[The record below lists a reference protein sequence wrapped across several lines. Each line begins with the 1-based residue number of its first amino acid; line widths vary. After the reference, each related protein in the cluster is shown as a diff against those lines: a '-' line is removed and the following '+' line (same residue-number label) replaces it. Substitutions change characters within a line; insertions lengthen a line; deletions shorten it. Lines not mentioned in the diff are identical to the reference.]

1 MCFPLGAATAILHE
15 GGISVQASG
24 RLWAITVI
32 FPEKEWLFQQ
42 KVSMRKLT
50 SVILTNNVQWSTF
63 RLPIWFRS
71 VNFAILMMLHDTCRA
86 MMKRL
91 TLQYI
96 IYMKRKTNL
105 LIAACMALSPALMG
119 TEAAAQTFE
128 KLFEWA
134 PDYYADIND
143 DGKQEYFLYGKW
155 RTLAGE
161 ELCSLPDGMGVNAMV
176 CSMFYITANPV
187 PGFASAA
194 NNYYKTGGDV
204 FYMKDG
210 KYVITKAYEGDDAL
224 MGATW
229 ADINLDGRMDVL
241 YWKNEA
247 INQGYVYVP
256 YVKMLCADGTFV
268 DQPLEVVT
276 DMDELQ
282 GAMDATGGNGTFSV
296 SNNSS
301 FSGFCSGKGVSFP
314 VGPMNVV
321 DLNQDGYPDFIDEKG
336 FSYLSLGDG
345 RYYLASIAA
354 RKVRAGDV
362 NGDGLTDL
370 LVYDGNELKL
380 KLNTGQGFKDVSLL
394 SNNNLRDVYML
405 DCDGDGHLDI
415 LAAVTAEDASFLAFF
430 RNQGN
435 GTFKRTV
442 RSFEELVNWEAPY
455 FINNNG
461 LPSMVS
467 YADGDL
473 MCWNWDASFN
483 VEKVALTSG
492 VRSFNKFF
500 LLDVDGDGKIDMPG
514 QADSKEFGIFHCK
527 VEKANTPPARMQAP
541 KLLLDKSTGLLRA
554 EWEHG
559 TDAEN
564 SAGDLS
570 YEFEITSPSGE
581 YLFRTFTKS
590 LFTLASAG
598 SWGTS
603 SVQARVRAID
613 GSGMKGK
620 WSDVAKQD
628 GILAVPSVALIC
640 PYNASTGDTVF
651 VHELSG
657 MKCEMK
663 GLPDGRLVTDKDGR
677 KGFVFA
683 SHGTKK
689 IELAAQNGMT
699 ISRRIELQPVR
710 VESTYLNYSA
720 KRFGLPSD
728 LGFCFDF
735 AQLGALQAMA
745 GSGYYKWNGHKY
757 EKQPVFDF
765 SDGAPAQFVFD
776 ANMDG
781 LPDPAE
787 DNLYLGQYSLKVAV
801 NQGDGD
807 FLKSTVSGEFSG
819 SGNIYSY
826 MDINNDGLMER
837 FYRGYDG
844 NHYFYRTDMN
854 EGLVKTDYMDLG
866 DQSKN
871 IDFCLDV
878 CADFDRDG
886 RLDILGNTKGE
897 DGYPYWA
904 ILFNEGNGRWTVKHI
919 LQTNEPLAD
928 IVVYDVD
935 GDGYVDIVR
944 NYWTRKAVSRNRGNR
959 EFADWEELDG
969 YLLKMDI
976 DQDGLAD
983 LQLSDDGRSVIV
995 SNHGSPVQVP
1005 MNFDLFRSD
1014 FADINNDGVPDYIDI
1029 GGSVIMRIANNNT
1042 APTAP
1047 TTLIATQT
1055 ADEVIISW
1063 DGATDKESTTSQL
1076 RYNISIKEKGATGD
1090 DAYIWSPLNAT
1101 SNQARMSLVP
1111 GIPTYYRQA
1120 TKLPM
1125 PISRFQAGKTYEICV
1140 QAIDPWYASSPFS
1153 KVIEFTPQAECH
1165 ITLPAKAGVDEY
1177 VAYRTVSNVQ
1187 GALSIRQAEGMDL
1200 SKAGYIKW
1208 NTPGVKTV
1216 VTTNTNSMIK
1226 STTQILIVDKPNLDV
1241 QIPARALAG
1250 QTLVVDMPECM
1261 RNVGAKVSVTS
1272 DEAKVAYDANS
1283 NKAVVTLPEQDGD
1296 CQLTIT
1302 YADDVWQK
1310 AITRNYNIN
1319 VVGQNWTP
1327 QIAQVKVADG
1337 HSVIQW
1343 DEQNLPAPE
1352 LFTGMV
1358 NIYRESDIADS
1369 YDLIAQVPMSQGKYV
1384 DEQSHSEVCSYRYQ
1398 MTLSTIYGVET
1409 LSSTVHATMHVLA
1422 NRGLGNDINIRWTPY
1437 EGTTVAQYVV
1447 YAGTSPDNMQ
1457 LVDRLSGYARSYV
1470 HHRNSDATTY
1480 YAVGFVAKSELS
1492 GKAKAKT
1499 IANDEIVSNIIS
1511 SADAYSVN
1519 AVQSIEIATREEE
1532 ATFTQERLTLHLLA
1546 YVTPS
1551 QASIGKVEWSLL
1563 AGESLV
1569 NLSDDG
1575 VMQLIP
1581 GTKGGEVVVQAK
1593 AIDGSGITAT
1603 RTFAVPQVSGVESVE
1618 ANADGVKISAMLGG
1632 VRLTGITNP
1641 TDVIVTTANGTVVY
1655 RSILAA
1661 DHRIALSNGLYIVR
1675 AGNRVGKVM
1684 VR

>member
-1 MCFPLGAATAILHE
+1 MKKSIFLIVASLALAPISFGNKAI
-15 GGISVQASG
+15 
-24 RLWAITVI
+24 
-32 FPEKEWLFQQ
+32 
-42 KVSMRKLT
+42 
-50 SVILTNNVQWSTF
+50 
-63 RLPIWFRS
+63 
-71 VNFAILMMLHDTCRA
+71 
-86 MMKRL
+86 
-91 TLQYI
+91 
-96 IYMKRKTNL
+96 
-105 LIAACMALSPALMG
+105 
-119 TEAAAQTFE
+119 AQTFE

-134 PDYYADIND
+134 PDCYADIND
-143 DGKQEYFLYGKW
+143 DGKQEYFLNGKW

-161 ELCSLPDGMGVNAMV
+161 ELYSLPDGMGVNMMV

-194 NNYYKTGGDV
+194 NNFYKTGGDV

-247 INQGYVYVP
+247 INKGYVYVP

-301 FSGFCSGKGVSFP
+301 FSGFSSGKGVSFP

-354 RKVRAGDV
+354 KKLRFGDV

-380 KLNTGQGFKDVSLL
+380 KLNTGQGFRDVALL
-394 SNNNLRDVYML
+394 SNGNLRDVYML
-405 DCDGDGHLDI
+405 DCDGDGLLDI
-415 LAAVTAEDASFLAFF
+415 LAAVTTGDASFLAFF

-435 GTFKRTV
+435 GKFKRTV
-442 RSFEELVNWEAPY
+442 RSFEESVDWVGPY

-467 YADGDL
+467 LTGEDL

-483 VEKVALTSG
+483 VGKVALTSG

-500 LLDVDGDGKIDMPG
+500 LMDLDGDGKIDMPCERE
-514 QADSKEFGIFHCK
+514 SREFGIFHCK

-541 KLLLDKSTGLLRA
+541 KLLLDKSTGMLRA

-598 SWGTS
+598 SWGTG

-620 WSDVAKQD
+620 WSDVARQN

-663 GLPDGRLVTDKDGR
+663 ALPDGRLVTDKDGR

-689 IELAAQNGMT
+689 IELAAQDGMT
-699 ISRRIELQPVR
+699 ISRRIEVQPVR
-710 VESTYLNYSA
+710 AESTYLNYSP

-728 LGFCFDF
+728 LRFCFDF

-745 GSGYYKWNGHKY
+745 DDGYYKWNGYRY

-765 SDGAPAQFVFD
+765 SDGAPIHFVFD

-787 DNLYLGQYSLKVAV
+787 NDLYLGQYSLKVAV

-807 FLKSTVSGEFSG
+807 FLKSNVSSEFSG
-819 SGNIYSY
+819 SGNLDSY
-826 MDINNDGLMER
+826 IDINNDGLMER
-837 FYRGYDG
+837 FYSGYDG
-844 NHYFYRTDMN
+844 TRYFCRTDMN
-854 EGLVKTDYMDLG
+854 EGLVKAEGLFDLG
-866 DQSKN
+866 DQLKN
-871 IDFCLDV
+871 MGLCLDA

-904 ILFNEGNGRWTVKHI
+904 ILFNEGNGRWTVKPI

-1014 FADINNDGVPDYIDI
+1014 FVDINNDGVPDCSFN
-1029 GGSVIMRIANNNT
+1029 GALMRIANNNT

-1047 TTLIATQT
+1047 TTLIAAQT

-1090 DAYIWSPLNAT
+1090 GAYIWSPLNAT
-1101 SNQARMSLVP
+1101 NDKARMSLVP

-1125 PISRFQAGKTYEICV
+1125 PINRFQAGKTYEICV

-1200 SKAGYIKW
+1200 SKNGYIKW

-1250 QTLVVDMPECM
+1250 QTLVLDMPECM
-1261 RNVGAKVSVTS
+1261 RNEGAKVSVTS

-1283 NKAVVTLPEQDGD
+1283 NKAVVTLPEQDGN

-1302 YADDVWQK
+1302 YADEVWQK

-1319 VVGQNWTP
+1319 VVGKNWTP

-1398 MTLSTIYGVET
+1398 MTLSTTYGVET
-1409 LSSTVHATMHVLA
+1409 LPSKVHATMHVLA
-1422 NRGLGNDINIRWTPY
+1422 NHGLGNDINIRWTPY

-1457 LVDRLSGYARSYV
+1457 IVDRLSGYARSYV

-1492 GKAKAKT
+1492 AKAKAKT

-1581 GTKGGEVVVQAK
+1581 GTTGGEVIVQAK

-1618 ANADGVKISAMLGG
+1618 TNADGVKISAMLGG
-1632 VRLTGITNP
+1632 VMLTGITNP
-1641 TDVIVTTANGTVVY
+1641 TDVLVTTVNGTVVY

-1661 DHRIALSNGLYIVR
+1661 DHHIALGNGLYIVR
-1675 AGNRVGKVM
+1675 AGNRVCKVM

>member
-1 MCFPLGAATAILHE
+1 MKKSIFLIVASLALAPISFGNKAI
-15 GGISVQASG
+15 
-24 RLWAITVI
+24 
-32 FPEKEWLFQQ
+32 
-42 KVSMRKLT
+42 
-50 SVILTNNVQWSTF
+50 
-63 RLPIWFRS
+63 
-71 VNFAILMMLHDTCRA
+71 
-86 MMKRL
+86 
-91 TLQYI
+91 
-96 IYMKRKTNL
+96 
-105 LIAACMALSPALMG
+105 
-119 TEAAAQTFE
+119 AQTFE
-128 KLFEWA
+128 KLFEGDSYV
-134 PDYYADIND
+134 PYLYADIND
-143 DGKQEYFLYGKW
+143 DGKQEYVLYGKW
-155 RTLAGE
+155 RTLAGK
-161 ELCSLPDGMGVNAMV
+161 ELYSFPEGSAIWPSAML
-176 CSMFYITANPV
+176 YLTANPV
-187 PGFASAA
+187 PGFFITA
-194 NNYYKTGGDV
+194 NEYSEIRGDV
-204 FYMKDG
+204 IFIKDG
-210 KYVITKAYEGDDAL
+210 KYVISNVYSKAYNGESSL
-224 MGATW
+224 FGATW
-229 ADINLDGRMDVL
+229 ADINLDGRMDML
-241 YWKNEA
+241 YWKKERFGNTT
-247 INQGYVYVP
+247 IYYP
-256 YVKMLCADGTFV
+256 YVKMMCADGTFV
-268 DQPLEVVT
+268 EKPLELVT

-296 SNNSS
+296 SNNAS
-301 FSGFCSGKGVSFP
+301 FSGFSSGKGASLP
-314 VGPMNVV
+314 VGNLNVV

-336 FSYLSLGDG
+336 FSCLSLGDG

-354 RKVRAGDV
+354 KKLRFGDV

-380 KLNTGQGFKDVSLL
+380 KLNTGQGFKDMSLL
-394 SNNNLRDVYML
+394 SNRSLRDVYML

-435 GTFKRTV
+435 GKFKRIV
-442 RSFEELVNWEAPY
+442 RSFEKSVYWEAPY

-483 VEKVALTSG
+483 VEKVTLTSG
-492 VRSFNKFF
+492 VKLPQGYS
-500 LLDVDGDGKIDMPG
+500 LLDMDGDGKIDVPCERG
-514 QADSKEFGIFHCK
+514 YQEYGIFHCK
-527 VEKANTPPARMQAP
+527 VEKANTPPNKMQAP
-541 KLLLDKSTGLLRA
+541 KLLLDKSTGMLRA

-570 YEFEITSPSGE
+570 YEFEITSPNGE

-628 GILAVPSVALIC
+628 GIFAVPSVALSC
-640 PYNASTGDTVF
+640 HHNASTGDTIF
-651 VHELSG
+651 VRELSD
-657 MKCEMK
+657 MECEMK
-663 GLPDGRLVTDKDGR
+663 AMPDGRLVTAKDGR
-677 KGFVFA
+677 KGFLFA

-689 IELAAQNGMT
+689 IEFTAKDGIT
-699 ISRRIELQPVR
+699 ISRQIEVQPVR
-710 VESTYLNYSA
+710 VESVLA
-720 KRFGLPSD
+720 EKFGLPSD
-728 LGFCFDF
+728 LRFCFDF
-735 AQLGALQAMA
+735 AQLGTLQALA
-745 GSGYYKWNGHKY
+745 GDGYYKWNGYKY

-765 SDGAPAQFVFD
+765 SDDVYYTFVYD

-781 LPDPAE
+781 LPDPAHA
-787 DNLYLGQYSLKVAV
+787 DGYQNYTLKVAV

-807 FLKSTVSGEFSG
+807 FLKTKLLYDFPG
-819 SGNIYSY
+819 SGNVSAPI
-826 MDINNDGLMER
+826 DINNDGLVEC
-837 FYRGYDG
+837 FYLGYGELAKCYRLDLDG
-844 NHYFYRTDMN
+844 S
-854 EGLVKTDYMDLG
+854 LV
-866 DQSKN
+866 N
-871 IDFCLDV
+871 IDWSNTLDKSEQNYLDFKS

-886 RLDILGNTKGE
+886 RLDIPGLVKVGNDYYKG
-897 DGYPYWA
+897 
-904 ILFNEGNGRWTVKHI
+904 ILYNEGNGRWTFKPVSSYSSDMF
-919 LQTNEPLAD
+919 T
-928 IVVYDVD
+928 YDVD
-935 GDGYVDIVR
+935 GDGYVDLVLNNNGLSYYSKVLR
-944 NYWTRKAVSRNRGNR
+944 NLGNR
-959 EFADWEELDG
+959 EFAEQEDLDG

-976 DQDGLAD
+976 DQDGQAD
-983 LQLSDDGRSVIV
+983 LQQFPDGSIIV
-995 SNHGSPVQVP
+995 SNHGSPVLVP
-1005 MNFDLFRSD
+1005 CNQNSLYYSD
-1014 FADINNDGVPDYIDI
+1014 FADINNDGVPDYYW
-1029 GGSVIMRIANNNT
+1029 GSAIMRIANNNT

-1047 TTLIATQT
+1047 TTLIAAQT

-1101 SNQARMSLVP
+1101 NDKARMSLVP
-1111 GIPTYYRQA
+1111 QIPTYYRQA

-1177 VAYRTVSNVQ
+1177 VAYRTVSNVH

-1216 VTTNTNSMIK
+1216 VTTNSNSMTK

-1250 QTLVVDMPECM
+1250 QTLVLDMPECM
-1261 RNVGAKVSVTS
+1261 RNEGAKVSVTS

-1327 QIAQVKVADG
+1327 HIAQVKVADG

-1343 DEQNLPAPE
+1343 DEQNLPASE

-1398 MTLSTIYGVET
+1398 MTLSTTYGVET
-1409 LSSTVHATMHVLA
+1409 LPSTVHATMHVLA

-1457 LVDRLSGYARSYV
+1457 IVDRLSGYARSYV

-1492 GKAKAKT
+1492 AKAKAKT

-1581 GTKGGEVVVQAK
+1581 GTTGGEVIVQAK

-1618 ANADGVKISAMLGG
+1618 TNADGVKISAMLGG
-1632 VRLTGITNP
+1632 VMLTGITNP
-1641 TDVIVTTANGTVVY
+1641 TDVLVTTANGTVVY

-1661 DHRIALSNGLYIVR
+1661 DHHIALGNGLYIVR
-1675 AGNRVGKVM
+1675 AGNRVCKVM

>member
-1 MCFPLGAATAILHE
+1 MKKSIFLIVASLALAPISFGNKAI
-15 GGISVQASG
+15 
-24 RLWAITVI
+24 
-32 FPEKEWLFQQ
+32 
-42 KVSMRKLT
+42 
-50 SVILTNNVQWSTF
+50 
-63 RLPIWFRS
+63 
-71 VNFAILMMLHDTCRA
+71 
-86 MMKRL
+86 
-91 TLQYI
+91 
-96 IYMKRKTNL
+96 
-105 LIAACMALSPALMG
+105 
-119 TEAAAQTFE
+119 AQTFE

-161 ELCSLPDGMGVNAMV
+161 ELCSLPDGMGINAMT

-247 INQGYVYVP
+247 INTGYVYVP

-301 FSGFCSGKGVSFP
+301 FSGFCSGKGASFP

-336 FSYLSLGDG
+336 FSYMSLGEG

-380 KLNTGQGFKDVSLL
+380 KLNTGQGFRDVALL
-394 SNNNLRDVYML
+394 SNGNLRDVYML
-405 DCDGDGHLDI
+405 DCDGDGLLDI
-415 LAAVTAEDASFLAFF
+415 LAAVTTGDASFLAFF

-435 GTFKRTV
+435 GKFKRTV
-442 RSFEELVNWEAPY
+442 RSFEESVDWVGPY

-467 YADGDL
+467 YAGEDL

-483 VEKVALTSG
+483 VGKVALTSG

-500 LLDVDGDGKIDMPG
+500 LMDVDGDGKIDMPCERE
-514 QADSKEFGIFHCK
+514 SREFGIFHCK

-541 KLLLDKSTGLLRA
+541 KLLLDKSTGMLRA

-598 SWGTS
+598 SWGTG

-620 WSDVAKQD
+620 WSDVTRQD

-663 GLPDGRLVTDKDGR
+663 ALPDGRLVTDKDGR

-689 IELAAQNGMT
+689 IELAAQDGMT
-699 ISRRIELQPVR
+699 ISRRIEVQPVR
-710 VESTYLNYSA
+710 LESTYLNYSP

-745 GSGYYKWNGHKY
+745 GSGYYKWNGYRY

-765 SDGAPAQFVFD
+765 SDRAPVQFVFD

-787 DNLYLGQYSLKVAV
+787 NDLYLGQYSLRVAV

-807 FLKSTVSGEFSG
+807 FLKSSASCELPG
-819 SGNIYSY
+819 SGNLDSY
-826 MDINNDGLMER
+826 IDINNDGLMER
-837 FYRGYDG
+837 FYSGHDGTRG
-844 NHYFYRTDMN
+844 FYRVDMN
-854 EGLVKTDYMDLG
+854 EGLVKADGLFDLG
-866 DQSKN
+866 DQLKN
-871 IDFCLDV
+871 VGSNFNL

-886 RLDILGNTKGE
+886 RLDILCSASNE
-897 DGYPYWA
+897 SDRQ
-904 ILFNEGNGRWTVKHI
+904 ILAVIFNEGNGRWTVKPI
-919 LQTNEPLAD
+919 PQALEFSMDL
-928 IVVYDVD
+928 VLYDVD
-935 GDGYVDIVR
+935 GNGYIDIVE
-944 NYWTRKAVSRNRGNR
+944 NYWKRKRVLRNLGNR
-959 EFADWEELDG
+959 EFAELEDLDG
-969 YLLKMDI
+969 FLLKMDI
-976 DQDGLAD
+976 DQDGQAD
-983 LQLSDDGRSVIV
+983 LQLSDDGWSVIV

-1005 MNFDLFRSD
+1005 LNARLYGAD
-1014 FADINNDGVPDYIDI
+1014 FADINNDGVPDC
-1029 GGSVIMRIANNNT
+1029 GSVLMRIANNNT

-1111 GIPTYYRQA
+1111 GILTYYRQA
-1120 TKLPM
+1120 TRLPM
-1125 PISRFQAGKTYEICV
+1125 PVSRFQAGKTYEICV

-1200 SKAGYIKW
+1200 SKNGYIKW

-1250 QTLVVDMPECM
+1250 QTLVLDMPECM
-1261 RNVGAKVSVTS
+1261 RNEGAKVSVTS
-1272 DEAKVAYDANS
+1272 DEAKVAYDANT
-1283 NKAVVTLPEQDGD
+1283 NKAVVTLPEQDGN

-1302 YADDVWQK
+1302 YADEVWQK

-1319 VVGQNWTP
+1319 VVGKNWTP

-1398 MTLSTIYGVET
+1398 MTLSTTYGVET
-1409 LSSTVHATMHVLA
+1409 LPSKVHATMHVLA
-1422 NRGLGNDINIRWTPY
+1422 NHGLGNDINIRWTPY

-1457 LVDRLSGYARSYV
+1457 IVDRLSGYARSYV

-1492 GKAKAKT
+1492 AKAKAKT

-1581 GTKGGEVVVQAK
+1581 GTTGGEVIVQAK

-1618 ANADGVKISAMLGG
+1618 TNADGVKISAMLGG
-1632 VRLTGITNP
+1632 VMLTGITNP
-1641 TDVIVTTANGTVVY
+1641 TDVLVTTANGTVVY

-1661 DHRIALSNGLYIVR
+1661 DHHIALGNGLYIVR
-1675 AGNRVGKVM
+1675 AGNRVCKVM

>member
-1 MCFPLGAATAILHE
+1 
-15 GGISVQASG
+15 
-24 RLWAITVI
+24 
-32 FPEKEWLFQQ
+32 
-42 KVSMRKLT
+42 
-50 SVILTNNVQWSTF
+50 
-63 RLPIWFRS
+63 
-71 VNFAILMMLHDTCRA
+71 
-86 MMKRL
+86 MKKS
-91 TLQYI
+91 I
-96 IYMKRKTNL
+96 L
-105 LIAACMALSPALMG
+105 LIVASLALAPISFGNKAI
-119 TEAAAQTFE
+119 AQTFE
-128 KLFEWA
+128 KWFEGDSYV
-134 PDYYADIND
+134 PYLYADIND
-143 DGKQEYFLYGKW
+143 DGKQEYVLYGKW
-155 RTLAGE
+155 CTLAGK
-161 ELCSLPDGMGVNAMV
+161 ELYSFPEGSAIWPSAML
-176 CSMFYITANPV
+176 YLTANPV
-187 PGFASAA
+187 PGFVITA
-194 NNYYKTGGDV
+194 NDYEDIRGDV
-204 FYMKDG
+204 IFIKDG
-210 KYVITKAYEGDDAL
+210 KYVISNVYSKAYNGESSL
-224 MGATW
+224 FGATW
-229 ADINLDGRMDVL
+229 ADINLDGRMDML
-241 YWKNEA
+241 YWKKERFGNTT
-247 INQGYVYVP
+247 IYYP
-256 YVKMLCADGTFV
+256 YVKMMCADGTFV
-268 DQPLEVVT
+268 EKPLELVT

-296 SNNSS
+296 SNNAS
-301 FSGFCSGKGVSFP
+301 FSGFSSGKGASLP
-314 VGPMNVV
+314 VGNINVV

-354 RKVRAGDV
+354 KKLRFGDV

-380 KLNTGQGFKDVSLL
+380 KLNTGQGFQDMSLL
-394 SNNNLRDVYML
+394 SNKNLRNVYML

-442 RSFEELVNWEAPY
+442 RSFEKAVYWEAPY

-492 VRSFNKFF
+492 VKLPNGYS
-500 LLDVDGDGKIDMPG
+500 LLDVDGDGKIDVPCERG
-514 QADSKEFGIFHCK
+514 YQEYGIFHCK
-527 VEKANTPPARMQAP
+527 VEKANTPPNKMQAP
-541 KLLLDKSTGLLRA
+541 KLLLDKSTGMLRA

-590 LFTLASAG
+590 LFALASAG
-598 SWGTS
+598 SWGTG

-613 GSGMKGK
+613 GCGMKGK

-628 GILAVPSVALIC
+628 GILAVPSVALSC
-640 PYNASTGDTVF
+640 HHNASTGDTIF
-651 VHELSG
+651 VRELGG
-657 MKCEMK
+657 MECEMK
-663 GLPDGRLVTDKDGR
+663 ALPDGRLVTDKDGR
-677 KGFVFA
+677 NGFVFA

-689 IELAAQNGMT
+689 IEFAAKNGMT
-699 ISRRIELQPVR
+699 ISRQIEVQPVR
-710 VESTYLNYSA
+710 VEPEGVGHSGYWTS
-720 KRFGLPSD
+720 F
-728 LGFCFDF
+728 FDF
-735 AQLGALQAMA
+735 AQLGTLQALT
-745 GSGYYKWNGHKY
+745 SDGYYKWNGYKY

-765 SDGAPAQFVFD
+765 SDDVYYTFVYD

-781 LPDPAE
+781 LPDPAHAYGYQ
-787 DNLYLGQYSLKVAV
+787 NYTLKVAV

-807 FLKSTVSGEFSG
+807 FLKSSVSYELPDSRRV
-819 SGNIYSY
+819 SDSRI
-826 MDINNDGLMER
+826 DINNDGLMECYYSDIDR
-837 FYRGYDG
+837 TNGFYRI
-844 NHYFYRTDMN
+844 DMN
-854 EGLVKTDYMDLG
+854 EGLVKTDGLFDLG

-871 IDFCLDV
+871 MDFCLDA

-886 RLDILGNTKGE
+886 RLDILGNMTGE
-897 DGYPYWA
+897 NGYPYWA
-904 ILFNEGNGRWTVKHI
+904 ILFNEGNGRWTVKPI

-928 IVVYDVD
+928 IIVYDVD

-944 NYWTRKAVSRNRGNR
+944 NDWKRQTVLRNRGNR
-959 EFADWEELDG
+959 EFAELEELG
-969 YLLKMDI
+969 GCLLRMDI

-983 LQLSDDGRSVIV
+983 FEWKSNIIV

-1005 MNFDLFRSD
+1005 FTNYSLGGSD
-1014 FADINNDGVPDYIDI
+1014 FVDINNDGVPDCSFN
-1029 GGSVIMRIANNNT
+1029 GALMRIANNNT

-1047 TTLIATQT
+1047 TTLIAAQT

-1090 DAYIWSPLNAT
+1090 GAYIWSPLNAT
-1101 SNQARMSLVP
+1101 NDQARMSLVP
-1111 GIPTYYRQA
+1111 QIPTYYRQA

-1177 VAYRTVSNVQ
+1177 VAYRTVSNVH

-1216 VTTNTNSMIK
+1216 VTTNSNSMTK

-1261 RNVGAKVSVTS
+1261 RNDGAKVSVTS
-1272 DEAKVAYDANS
+1272 DEAKVAYDANT

-1343 DEQNLPAPE
+1343 DEQNLPASE

-1398 MTLSTIYGVET
+1398 MTLSTTYGVET
-1409 LSSTVHATMHVLA
+1409 LPSTVHATMHVLA

-1457 LVDRLSGYARSYV
+1457 IVDRLSGYARSYV

-1546 YVTPS
+1546 YITPS

-1618 ANADGVKISAMLGG
+1618 TNAGGVKISAMLGG
-1632 VRLTGITNP
+1632 VMLTGITNP
-1641 TDVIVTTANGTVVY
+1641 TDVLVTTANGTVVY

>member
-1 MCFPLGAATAILHE
+1 
-15 GGISVQASG
+15 
-24 RLWAITVI
+24 
-32 FPEKEWLFQQ
+32 
-42 KVSMRKLT
+42 
-50 SVILTNNVQWSTF
+50 
-63 RLPIWFRS
+63 
-71 VNFAILMMLHDTCRA
+71 
-86 MMKRL
+86 
-91 TLQYI
+91 
-96 IYMKRKTNL
+96 
-105 LIAACMALSPALMG
+105 
-119 TEAAAQTFE
+119 
-128 KLFEWA
+128 
-134 PDYYADIND
+134 
-143 DGKQEYFLYGKW
+143 
-155 RTLAGE
+155 
-161 ELCSLPDGMGVNAMV
+161 
-176 CSMFYITANPV
+176 
-187 PGFASAA
+187 
-194 NNYYKTGGDV
+194 
-204 FYMKDG
+204 
-210 KYVITKAYEGDDAL
+210 
-224 MGATW
+224 
-229 ADINLDGRMDVL
+229 
-241 YWKNEA
+241 
-247 INQGYVYVP
+247 
-256 YVKMLCADGTFV
+256 
-268 DQPLEVVT
+268 
-276 DMDELQ
+276 
-282 GAMDATGGNGTFSV
+282 
-296 SNNSS
+296 
-301 FSGFCSGKGVSFP
+301 
-314 VGPMNVV
+314 
-321 DLNQDGYPDFIDEKG
+321 
-336 FSYLSLGDG
+336 
-345 RYYLASIAA
+345 
-354 RKVRAGDV
+354 
-362 NGDGLTDL
+362 
-370 LVYDGNELKL
+370 
-380 KLNTGQGFKDVSLL
+380 
-394 SNNNLRDVYML
+394 
-405 DCDGDGHLDI
+405 
-415 LAAVTAEDASFLAFF
+415 
-430 RNQGN
+430 
-435 GTFKRTV
+435 
-442 RSFEELVNWEAPY
+442 
-455 FINNNG
+455 
-461 LPSMVS
+461 MVS

-483 VEKVALTSG
+483 VEKVTLTSG
-492 VRSFNKFF
+492 VKLPQGYS
-500 LLDVDGDGKIDMPG
+500 LLDMDGDGKIDVPCERG
-514 QADSKEFGIFHCK
+514 YQEYGIFHCK
-527 VEKANTPPARMQAP
+527 VEKANTPPNKMQAP
-541 KLLLDKSTGLLRA
+541 KLLLDKSTGMLRA

-570 YEFEITSPSGE
+570 YEFEITSPNGE

-613 GSGMKGK
+613 GCGMKGK

-628 GILAVPSVALIC
+628 GILAVPSVALSC
-640 PYNASTGDTVF
+640 HHNASTGDTIF
-651 VHELSG
+651 VRELSD
-657 MKCEMK
+657 MECEMK
-663 GLPDGRLVTDKDGR
+663 AMPDGRLVTAKDGR
-677 KGFVFA
+677 KGFLFA

-689 IELAAQNGMT
+689 IEFTAKDGIT
-699 ISRRIELQPVR
+699 ISRQIEVQPVR
-710 VESTYLNYSA
+710 VESDT
-720 KRFGLPSD
+720 FGLS
-728 LGFCFDF
+728 GYWTTFFDF
-735 AQLGALQAMA
+735 AQLGTLQALT
-745 GSGYYKWNGHKY
+745 SDGYYKWNDYKY

-765 SDGAPAQFVFD
+765 SDNVYYTFVYD

-781 LPDPAE
+781 LPDPAHA
-787 DNLYLGQYSLKVAV
+787 DGYQNYTLKVAV

-807 FLKSTVSGEFSG
+807 FLKSSVSCELPG
-819 SGNIYSY
+819 SGY
-826 MDINNDGLMER
+826 MYDDRVDINNDGLMECSFR
-837 FYRGYDG
+837 DNNGLYRI
-844 NHYFYRTDMN
+844 DMN
-854 EGLVKTDYMDLG
+854 ECLVKTDYMDLG
-866 DQSKN
+866 DQSKI
-871 IDFCLDV
+871 IDLYLKA

-886 RLDILGNTKGE
+886 RLDIPSRVKVGNDEYNG
-897 DGYPYWA
+897 
-904 ILFNEGNGRWTVKHI
+904 ILYNEGNGRWTFKPVSSCRSDMY
-919 LQTNEPLAD
+919 T
-928 IVVYDVD
+928 YDVD
-935 GDGYVDIVR
+935 GDGYVDLVLNNNGLSYYSKVLR
-944 NYWTRKAVSRNRGNR
+944 NLGNR
-959 EFADWEELDG
+959 EFAELEDLDG
-969 YLLKMDI
+969 YLLEMDI

-983 LQLSDDGRSVIV
+983 LQQFKDGSIIV
-995 SNHGSPVQVP
+995 SNHGSPVLVP
-1005 MNFDLFRSD
+1005 FTRYDLYGSD
-1014 FADINNDGVPDYIDI
+1014 FVDINNDGVPD
-1029 GGSVIMRIANNNT
+1029 GGSALMRIANNNT

-1047 TTLIATQT
+1047 TTLIAAQT

-1090 DAYIWSPLNAT
+1090 GAYIWSPLNAT
-1101 SNQARMSLVP
+1101 NDKARMSLVR

-1140 QAIDPWYASSPFS
+1140 QTIDPWYASSPFS

-1200 SKAGYIKW
+1200 SKNGYIKW

-1250 QTLVVDMPECM
+1250 QTLVLDMPECM
-1261 RNVGAKVSVTS
+1261 RNEGAKVSVTS

-1283 NKAVVTLPEQDGD
+1283 NKAVVTLPEQDGN

-1302 YADDVWQK
+1302 YADEVWQK

-1319 VVGQNWTP
+1319 VVGKNWTP

-1398 MTLSTIYGVET
+1398 MTLSTTYGVET
-1409 LSSTVHATMHVLA
+1409 LPSTVHATMHVLA
-1422 NRGLGNDINIRWTPY
+1422 NHGLGNDINIRWTPY

-1447 YAGTSPDNMQ
+1447 YAGASPDNMQ
-1457 LVDRLSGYARSYV
+1457 IVDRLSGYARSYV

-1492 GKAKAKT
+1492 AKAKAKT

-1511 SADAYSVN
+1511 SADAYNVN

-1532 ATFTQERLTLHLLA
+1532 AMFTQERLTLHLLA

-1581 GTKGGEVVVQAK
+1581 GTTGGEVIVQAK

-1618 ANADGVKISAMLGG
+1618 TNADGVKISAMLGG
-1632 VRLTGITNP
+1632 VMLTGITNP
-1641 TDVIVTTANGTVVY
+1641 TDVLVTTANGTVVY

-1661 DHRIALSNGLYIVR
+1661 DHHIVLGNGLYIVR
-1675 AGNRVGKVM
+1675 AGNRVCKVM

>member
-1 MCFPLGAATAILHE
+1 MKKSIFLIVASLALAPISFGNKAI
-15 GGISVQASG
+15 
-24 RLWAITVI
+24 
-32 FPEKEWLFQQ
+32 
-42 KVSMRKLT
+42 
-50 SVILTNNVQWSTF
+50 
-63 RLPIWFRS
+63 
-71 VNFAILMMLHDTCRA
+71 
-86 MMKRL
+86 
-91 TLQYI
+91 
-96 IYMKRKTNL
+96 
-105 LIAACMALSPALMG
+105 
-119 TEAAAQTFE
+119 AQTFE
-128 KLFEWA
+128 KLFEGDSYV
-134 PDYYADIND
+134 PYLYADIND
-143 DGKQEYFLYGKW
+143 DGKQEYVLYGKW
-155 RTLAGE
+155 RTLAGK
-161 ELCSLPDGMGVNAMV
+161 ELYSFPEGSAIWPSAML
-176 CSMFYITANPV
+176 YLTANPV
-187 PGFASAA
+187 PGFVITA
-194 NNYYKTGGDV
+194 NDYEDIRGDV
-204 FYMKDG
+204 IFIKDG
-210 KYVITKAYEGDDAL
+210 KYVISNVYSKAYNGESSL
-224 MGATW
+224 FGATW
-229 ADINLDGRMDVL
+229 ADINLDGRMDML
-241 YWKNEA
+241 YWKKERFGNTT
-247 INQGYVYVP
+247 IYYP
-256 YVKMLCADGTFV
+256 YVKMMCADGTFV
-268 DQPLEVVT
+268 EKPLELVT

-296 SNNSS
+296 SNNAS
-301 FSGFCSGKGVSFP
+301 FSGFSSGKGASLP
-314 VGPMNVV
+314 VGNINVV

-354 RKVRAGDV
+354 KKLRFGDV

-380 KLNTGQGFKDVSLL
+380 KLNTGQGFQDMSLL
-394 SNNNLRDVYML
+394 SNRSLRDVYML

-435 GTFKRTV
+435 GKFKRIV
-442 RSFEELVNWEAPY
+442 RSFEKSVYWEAPY

-483 VEKVALTSG
+483 VEKVTLTSG
-492 VRSFNKFF
+492 VKLPQGYS
-500 LLDVDGDGKIDMPG
+500 LLDMDGDGKIDVPCERG
-514 QADSKEFGIFHCK
+514 YQEYGIFHCK
-527 VEKANTPPARMQAP
+527 VEKANTPPNKMQAP
-541 KLLLDKSTGLLRA
+541 KLLLDKSTGMLRA

-570 YEFEITSPSGE
+570 YEFEITSPNGE

-613 GSGMKGK
+613 GCGMKGK

-628 GILAVPSVALIC
+628 GILAVPSVALSC
-640 PYNASTGDTVF
+640 HHNASTGDTIF
-651 VHELSG
+651 VRELGG
-657 MKCEMK
+657 MECEMK
-663 GLPDGRLVTDKDGR
+663 AMPDGRLVTAKDGR

-689 IELAAQNGMT
+689 IEFTAKDGIT
-699 ISRRIELQPVR
+699 ISRQIEVQPVR
-710 VESTYLNYSA
+710 VESA
-720 KRFGLPSD
+720 VGKFGIMNTPN
-728 LGFCFDF
+728 FCFDF
-735 AQLGALQAMA
+735 AQLGTLQALT
-745 GSGYYKWNGHKY
+745 SDGYYKWNDYKY

-765 SDGAPAQFVFD
+765 SDDVYYTFVYD

-781 LPDPAE
+781 LPDPAHA
-787 DNLYLGQYSLKVAV
+787 DGYQNYTLKVAV

-807 FLKSTVSGEFSG
+807 FLKSSVSCELPG
-819 SGNIYSY
+819 SGY
-826 MDINNDGLMER
+826 MYDDRVDINNDGLMECSFR
-837 FYRGYDG
+837 DNNGLYRI
-844 NHYFYRTDMN
+844 DMN
-854 EGLVKTDYMDLG
+854 ECLVKTDYMDLG
-866 DQSKN
+866 DQSKI
-871 IDFCLDV
+871 IDLYLKA

-886 RLDILGNTKGE
+886 RLDIPSRVKVGNDYYEG
-897 DGYPYWA
+897 
-904 ILFNEGNGRWTVKHI
+904 ILYNEGNGRWTFKPVSSCRSDMY
-919 LQTNEPLAD
+919 T
-928 IVVYDVD
+928 YDVD
-935 GDGYVDIVR
+935 GDGYVDLVLNNNGLSYYSKVLR
-944 NYWTRKAVSRNRGNR
+944 NLGNR
-959 EFADWEELDG
+959 EFAELEDLDG

-983 LQLSDDGRSVIV
+983 LQQFKDGSIIV
-995 SNHGSPVQVP
+995 SNHGSPVLVP
-1005 MNFDLFRSD
+1005 FTRYDLYGSD
-1014 FADINNDGVPDYIDI
+1014 FVDINNDGVPDCSFN
-1029 GGSVIMRIANNNT
+1029 GALMRIANNNT

-1047 TTLIATQT
+1047 TTLIAAQT

-1090 DAYIWSPLNAT
+1090 GAYIWSPLNAT
-1101 SNQARMSLVP
+1101 NDKARMSLVR

-1125 PISRFQAGKTYEICV
+1125 PINRFQAGKTYEICV

-1177 VAYRTVSNVQ
+1177 VAYRTVSNVL
-1187 GALSIRQAEGMDL
+1187 GSLSIRQAEGMDL
-1200 SKAGYIKW
+1200 SKNGYIKW

-1250 QTLVVDMPECM
+1250 QTLVLDMPECM
-1261 RNVGAKVSVTS
+1261 RNEGAKVSVTS
-1272 DEAKVAYDANS
+1272 DEAKVAYDANT
-1283 NKAVVTLPEQDGD
+1283 NKAVVTLPEQDGN

-1302 YADDVWQK
+1302 YADEVWQK

-1319 VVGQNWTP
+1319 VVGKNWTP

-1398 MTLSTIYGVET
+1398 MTLSTTYGVET
-1409 LSSTVHATMHVLA
+1409 LPSKVHATMHVLA
-1422 NRGLGNDINIRWTPY
+1422 NHGLGNDINIRWTPY

-1447 YAGTSPDNMQ
+1447 YAGASPDNMQ
-1457 LVDRLSGYARSYV
+1457 IVDRLSGYARSYV

-1492 GKAKAKT
+1492 AKAKAKT

-1511 SADAYSVN
+1511 SADAYSIN

-1546 YVTPS
+1546 YITPS

-1575 VMQLIP
+1575 VLQLIP

-1618 ANADGVKISAMLGG
+1618 TNAGGVKISAMLGG
-1632 VRLTGITNP
+1632 VMLTGITNP
-1641 TDVIVTTANGTVVY
+1641 TDVLVTTANGTVVY

-1661 DHRIALSNGLYIVR
+1661 DHHIALSNGLYIVR

>member
-1 MCFPLGAATAILHE
+1 
-15 GGISVQASG
+15 
-24 RLWAITVI
+24 
-32 FPEKEWLFQQ
+32 
-42 KVSMRKLT
+42 
-50 SVILTNNVQWSTF
+50 
-63 RLPIWFRS
+63 
-71 VNFAILMMLHDTCRA
+71 
-86 MMKRL
+86 
-91 TLQYI
+91 
-96 IYMKRKTNL
+96 
-105 LIAACMALSPALMG
+105 
-119 TEAAAQTFE
+119 
-128 KLFEWA
+128 
-134 PDYYADIND
+134 
-143 DGKQEYFLYGKW
+143 
-155 RTLAGE
+155 
-161 ELCSLPDGMGVNAMV
+161 
-176 CSMFYITANPV
+176 
-187 PGFASAA
+187 
-194 NNYYKTGGDV
+194 
-204 FYMKDG
+204 
-210 KYVITKAYEGDDAL
+210 
-224 MGATW
+224 
-229 ADINLDGRMDVL
+229 
-241 YWKNEA
+241 
-247 INQGYVYVP
+247 
-256 YVKMLCADGTFV
+256 
-268 DQPLEVVT
+268 
-276 DMDELQ
+276 
-282 GAMDATGGNGTFSV
+282 
-296 SNNSS
+296 
-301 FSGFCSGKGVSFP
+301 
-314 VGPMNVV
+314 
-321 DLNQDGYPDFIDEKG
+321 
-336 FSYLSLGDG
+336 
-345 RYYLASIAA
+345 
-354 RKVRAGDV
+354 
-362 NGDGLTDL
+362 
-370 LVYDGNELKL
+370 
-380 KLNTGQGFKDVSLL
+380 
-394 SNNNLRDVYML
+394 
-405 DCDGDGHLDI
+405 
-415 LAAVTAEDASFLAFF
+415 
-430 RNQGN
+430 
-435 GTFKRTV
+435 
-442 RSFEELVNWEAPY
+442 
-455 FINNNG
+455 
-461 LPSMVS
+461 MVS

-483 VEKVALTSG
+483 VEKVTLTSG
-492 VRSFNKFF
+492 VKLPQGYS
-500 LLDVDGDGKIDMPG
+500 LLDMDGDGKIDVPCEREY
-514 QADSKEFGIFHCK
+514 QEYGIFHCK
-527 VEKANTPPARMQAP
+527 VEKANTPPNKMQAP
-541 KLLLDKSTGLLRA
+541 KLLLDKSTGMLRA

-570 YEFEITSPSGE
+570 YEFEITSPNGE

-613 GSGMKGK
+613 GCGMKGK

-628 GILAVPSVALIC
+628 GILAVPSVALSC
-640 PYNASTGDTVF
+640 HHNASTGDTIF
-651 VHELSG
+651 VRELSD
-657 MKCEMK
+657 MECEMK
-663 GLPDGRLVTDKDGR
+663 AMPDGRLVTAKDGR
-677 KGFVFA
+677 KGFLFA

-689 IELAAQNGMT
+689 IEFTAKDGMT
-699 ISRRIELQPVR
+699 ISRQIEVQPVR
-710 VESTYLNYSA
+710 VESDT
-720 KRFGLPSD
+720 FGLS
-728 LGFCFDF
+728 GYWTTFFDF
-735 AQLGALQAMA
+735 AQLGTLQALT
-745 GSGYYKWNGHKY
+745 SDGYYKWNDYKY

-765 SDGAPAQFVFD
+765 SDNVYYTFVYD

-781 LPDPAE
+781 LPDPAHA
-787 DNLYLGQYSLKVAV
+787 DGYQNYTLKVAV

-807 FLKSTVSGEFSG
+807 FLKSSVSCELPG
-819 SGNIYSY
+819 SGY
-826 MDINNDGLMER
+826 MYDDRVDINNDGLMECSFR
-837 FYRGYDG
+837 DNNGLYRI
-844 NHYFYRTDMN
+844 DMN
-854 EGLVKTDYMDLG
+854 ECMVKTDYMDLG
-866 DQSKN
+866 DQSKI
-871 IDFCLDV
+871 IDLYLKA

-886 RLDILGNTKGE
+886 RLDIPSRVKVGNDYYEG
-897 DGYPYWA
+897 
-904 ILFNEGNGRWTVKHI
+904 ILYNEGNGRWTFKPVSSCRSDMY
-919 LQTNEPLAD
+919 T
-928 IVVYDVD
+928 YDVD
-935 GDGYVDIVR
+935 GDGYVDLVLNNNGLSYYSKVLR
-944 NYWTRKAVSRNRGNR
+944 NLGNR
-959 EFADWEELDG
+959 EFAELEDLDG
-969 YLLKMDI
+969 YLLEMDI

-983 LQLSDDGRSVIV
+983 LQQFKDGSIIV
-995 SNHGSPVQVP
+995 SNHGSPVLVP
-1005 MNFDLFRSD
+1005 FTRYDLYGSD
-1014 FADINNDGVPDYIDI
+1014 FVDINNDGVPD
-1029 GGSVIMRIANNNT
+1029 GGSALMRIANNNT

-1047 TTLIATQT
+1047 TTLIAAQT

-1090 DAYIWSPLNAT
+1090 GAYIWSPLNAT
-1101 SNQARMSLVP
+1101 NDKARMSLVR

-1200 SKAGYIKW
+1200 SKNGYIKW

-1250 QTLVVDMPECM
+1250 QTLVRDMPECM
-1261 RNVGAKVSVTS
+1261 RNEGAKVSVTS

-1283 NKAVVTLPEQDGD
+1283 NKAVVTLPEQDGN

-1302 YADDVWQK
+1302 YADEVWQK

-1319 VVGQNWTP
+1319 VVGKNWTP

-1337 HSVIQW
+1337 HCVIQW

-1398 MTLSTIYGVET
+1398 MTLSTTYGVET
-1409 LSSTVHATMHVLA
+1409 LPSTVHATMHVLA
-1422 NRGLGNDINIRWTPY
+1422 NHGLGNDINIRWTPY

-1447 YAGTSPDNMQ
+1447 YAGASPDNMQ
-1457 LVDRLSGYARSYV
+1457 IVDRLSGYARSYV
-1470 HHRNSDATTY
+1470 HHRNSDDTTY

-1492 GKAKAKT
+1492 AKAKAKT

-1511 SADAYSVN
+1511 SADAYNVN

-1532 ATFTQERLTLHLLA
+1532 AMFTQERLTLHLLA

-1569 NLSDDG
+1569 SLSDDG

-1581 GTKGGEVVVQAK
+1581 GTTGGEVIVQAK

-1618 ANADGVKISAMLGG
+1618 TNADGVKISAMLGG
-1632 VRLTGITNP
+1632 VMLTGITNP
-1641 TDVIVTTANGTVVY
+1641 TDVLVTTANGTVVY

-1661 DHRIALSNGLYIVR
+1661 DHHIVLGNGLYIVR
-1675 AGNRVGKVM
+1675 AGNRVCKVM

>member
-1 MCFPLGAATAILHE
+1 MKKSIFLIVASLALAPISFENKAI
-15 GGISVQASG
+15 
-24 RLWAITVI
+24 
-32 FPEKEWLFQQ
+32 
-42 KVSMRKLT
+42 
-50 SVILTNNVQWSTF
+50 
-63 RLPIWFRS
+63 
-71 VNFAILMMLHDTCRA
+71 
-86 MMKRL
+86 
-91 TLQYI
+91 
-96 IYMKRKTNL
+96 
-105 LIAACMALSPALMG
+105 
-119 TEAAAQTFE
+119 AQTFE

-143 DGKQEYFLYGKW
+143 DGKQEYFLNGKW

-161 ELCSLPDGMGVNAMV
+161 VLYSLPDGMGVNAMV

-247 INQGYVYVP
+247 INKGYVYVP

-282 GAMDATGGNGTFSV
+282 EAMDATGGNGTFSV
-296 SNNSS
+296 NNNSP
-301 FSGFCSGKGVSFP
+301 FSGFSSGKGASFP

-336 FSYLSLGDG
+336 FSYMSLGEG

-380 KLNTGQGFKDVSLL
+380 KLNTGQGFRDVALL
-394 SNNNLRDVYML
+394 SNGNLRDVYML
-405 DCDGDGHLDI
+405 DCDGDGLLDI
-415 LAAVTAEDASFLAFF
+415 LAAVTADDASFLAFF

-435 GTFKRTV
+435 GKFKRTV
-442 RSFEELVNWEAPY
+442 KSFEESVNWAGPY

-467 YADGDL
+467 HADEGL

-483 VEKVALTSG
+483 VGKVALTSG
-492 VRSFNKFF
+492 VSVFNKFF
-500 LLDVDGDGKIDMPG
+500 LMDVDGDGKIDMPG
-514 QADSKEFGIFHCK
+514 QAASQEFGIFHCK

-541 KLLLDKSTGLLRA
+541 KLLLDKSTGMLRA

-598 SWGTS
+598 SWGTG

-620 WSDVAKQD
+620 WSDVARQD

-663 GLPDGRLVTDKDGR
+663 ALPDGRLVTDKDGR

-689 IELAAQNGMT
+689 IELAAQDGMT
-699 ISRRIELQPVR
+699 ISRRIEVQPVR
-710 VESTYLNYSA
+710 AESTYLNYSP

-728 LGFCFDF
+728 LRFCFDF

-745 GSGYYKWNGHKY
+745 DDGYYKWNGYRY

-765 SDGAPAQFVFD
+765 SDGAPIHFVFD

-787 DNLYLGQYSLKVAV
+787 NDLYLGQYSLKVAV

-807 FLKSTVSGEFSG
+807 FLKSSVSSEFSG
-819 SGNIYSY
+819 SGNLDSY
-826 MDINNDGLMER
+826 IDINNDGLMER
-837 FYRGYDG
+837 FYSGYDG
-844 NHYFYRTDMN
+844 TRYFCRTDMN
-854 EGLVKTDYMDLG
+854 EGLVKADGLFDLG

-871 IDFCLDV
+871 MGLCLDA

-904 ILFNEGNGRWTVKHI
+904 ILFNEGNGRWTVKPI

-935 GDGYVDIVR
+935 GDGYVDIAR
-944 NYWTRKAVSRNRGNR
+944 NYWTRKTVSRNRGNR

-983 LQLSDDGRSVIV
+983 LQLSDDGWSVIV

-1005 MNFDLFRSD
+1005 LNARLVGAD
-1014 FADINNDGVPDYIDI
+1014 FADINNDGVPD

-1047 TTLIATQT
+1047 TTLIAAQT

-1090 DAYIWSPLNAT
+1090 GAYIWSPLNAT
-1101 SNQARMSLVP
+1101 NDKARMSLVP
-1111 GIPTYYRQA
+1111 QIPTYYRQA

-1140 QAIDPWYASSPFS
+1140 QGIDPWYASSPFS

-1177 VAYRTVSNVQ
+1177 VAYRTVSNVH

-1200 SKAGYIKW
+1200 SKNGYIKW

-1250 QTLVVDMPECM
+1250 QTLVLDMPECM
-1261 RNVGAKVSVTS
+1261 RNEGAKVSVTS

-1283 NKAVVTLPEQDGD
+1283 NKAVVTLPEQDGN

-1302 YADDVWQK
+1302 YADEVWQK

-1319 VVGQNWTP
+1319 VVGKNWTP

-1343 DEQNLPAPE
+1343 DAQNLPAPE

-1398 MTLSTIYGVET
+1398 ITLSTTYGVET
-1409 LSSTVHATMHVLA
+1409 LPSKVHATMHVLA
-1422 NRGLGNDINIRWTPY
+1422 NHGLGNDINIRWTPY

-1457 LVDRLSGYARSYV
+1457 IVDRLSGYARSYV

-1492 GKAKAKT
+1492 AKAKAKT

-1511 SADAYSVN
+1511 SADAYSIN

-1581 GTKGGEVVVQAK
+1581 GTTGGEVIVQAK

-1618 ANADGVKISAMLGG
+1618 TNADGVKISAMLGG
-1632 VRLTGITNP
+1632 VMLTGITNP
-1641 TDVIVTTANGTVVY
+1641 TDVLVTTANGTVVY

-1661 DHRIALSNGLYIVR
+1661 DHHIALSNGLYIVR
-1675 AGNRVGKVM
+1675 AGNRVCKVM

>member
-1 MCFPLGAATAILHE
+1 MKKSIFLIVASLALAPISFGNKAI
-15 GGISVQASG
+15 
-24 RLWAITVI
+24 
-32 FPEKEWLFQQ
+32 
-42 KVSMRKLT
+42 
-50 SVILTNNVQWSTF
+50 
-63 RLPIWFRS
+63 
-71 VNFAILMMLHDTCRA
+71 
-86 MMKRL
+86 
-91 TLQYI
+91 
-96 IYMKRKTNL
+96 
-105 LIAACMALSPALMG
+105 
-119 TEAAAQTFE
+119 AQTFE
-128 KLFEWA
+128 KLFEGDSYV
-134 PDYYADIND
+134 PYLYADIND
-143 DGKQEYFLYGKW
+143 DGKQEYVLYGKW
-155 RTLAGE
+155 RTLAGK
-161 ELCSLPDGMGVNAMV
+161 ELYSFPEGSAIWPSAML
-176 CSMFYITANPV
+176 YLTANPV
-187 PGFASAA
+187 PGFVITA
-194 NNYYKTGGDV
+194 NDYEDVHGDV
-204 FYMKDG
+204 IFIKDG
-210 KYVITKAYEGDDAL
+210 KYVISNVYSKAYNGESSL
-224 MGATW
+224 FGATW
-229 ADINLDGRMDVL
+229 ADINLDGRMDML
-241 YWKNEA
+241 YWKKERFGNTT
-247 INQGYVYVP
+247 IYYP
-256 YVKMLCADGTFV
+256 YVKMMCADGTFV
-268 DQPLEVVT
+268 EKPLELVT

-282 GAMDATGGNGTFSV
+282 GAMDATSGNGTFSV
-296 SNNSS
+296 SNNAS
-301 FSGFCSGKGVSFP
+301 FSGFCSGKGASLP
-314 VGPMNVV
+314 VGNINVV

-354 RKVRAGDV
+354 KKLRFGDV

-380 KLNTGQGFKDVSLL
+380 KLNTGQGFQDMSLL
-394 SNNNLRDVYML
+394 SNRSLRDVYML

-435 GTFKRTV
+435 GKFKRIV
-442 RSFEELVNWEAPY
+442 RSFEKSVYWEAPY

-483 VEKVALTSG
+483 VEKVTLTSG
-492 VRSFNKFF
+492 VKLPQGYS
-500 LLDVDGDGKIDMPG
+500 LLDMDGDGKIDVPCERG
-514 QADSKEFGIFHCK
+514 YQEYGIFHCK
-527 VEKANTPPARMQAP
+527 VEKANTPPNKMQAP
-541 KLLLDKSTGLLRA
+541 KLLLDKSTGMLRA

-570 YEFEITSPSGE
+570 YEFEITSPNGE

-613 GSGMKGK
+613 GCGMKGK

-628 GILAVPSVALIC
+628 GILAVPSVALSC
-640 PYNASTGDTVF
+640 HHNASTGDTIF
-651 VHELSG
+651 VRELGG
-657 MKCEMK
+657 MECEMRAM
-663 GLPDGRLVTDKDGR
+663 PDGRLVTAKDGR

-683 SHGTKK
+683 LHGTKK
-689 IELAAQNGMT
+689 IEFTAKDGIT
-699 ISRRIELQPVR
+699 ISRQIEVQPVR
-710 VESTYLNYSA
+710 VESA
-720 KRFGLPSD
+720 VGKFGIMNTPN
-728 LGFCFDF
+728 FCFDF
-735 AQLGALQAMA
+735 AQLGTLQALT
-745 GSGYYKWNGHKY
+745 SDGYYKWNDYKY

-765 SDGAPAQFVFD
+765 SDGVYYTFVYD

-781 LPDPAE
+781 LPDPAHA
-787 DNLYLGQYSLKVAV
+787 DGYQNYTLKVAV

-807 FLKSTVSGEFSG
+807 FLKSSVSCELPG
-819 SGNIYSY
+819 SGY
-826 MDINNDGLMER
+826 MYDDRVDINNDGLMECSFR
-837 FYRGYDG
+837 DNNGLYRI
-844 NHYFYRTDMN
+844 DMN
-854 EGLVKTDYMDLG
+854 ECLVKTDYMDLG
-866 DQSKN
+866 DQSKI
-871 IDFCLDV
+871 IDLYLKA

-886 RLDILGNTKGE
+886 RLDIPSRVKVGNDYYEG
-897 DGYPYWA
+897 
-904 ILFNEGNGRWTVKHI
+904 ILYNEGNGRWTFKPVSSCRSDMY
-919 LQTNEPLAD
+919 T
-928 IVVYDVD
+928 YDVD
-935 GDGYVDIVR
+935 GDGYVDLVLNNNGLSYYSKVLR
-944 NYWTRKAVSRNRGNR
+944 NLGNR
-959 EFADWEELDG
+959 EFAELEDLDG

-983 LQLSDDGRSVIV
+983 LQQFKDGSIIV
-995 SNHGSPVQVP
+995 SNHGSPVLVP
-1005 MNFDLFRSD
+1005 FTRYDLYGSD
-1014 FADINNDGVPDYIDI
+1014 FVDINNDGVPDCSFN
-1029 GGSVIMRIANNNT
+1029 GALMRIANNNT

-1047 TTLIATQT
+1047 TTLIAAQT

-1090 DAYIWSPLNAT
+1090 GAYIWSPLNAT
-1101 SNQARMSLVP
+1101 NDKARMSLVR

-1125 PISRFQAGKTYEICV
+1125 PINRFQAGKTYEICV

-1200 SKAGYIKW
+1200 SKNGYIKW

-1250 QTLVVDMPECM
+1250 QTLVLDMPECM
-1261 RNVGAKVSVTS
+1261 RNEGAKVSVTS
-1272 DEAKVAYDANS
+1272 DEAKVAYDANT
-1283 NKAVVTLPEQDGD
+1283 NKAVVTLPEQDGN

-1302 YADDVWQK
+1302 YADEVWQK

-1319 VVGQNWTP
+1319 VVGKNWTP

-1398 MTLSTIYGVET
+1398 MTLSTTYGVET
-1409 LSSTVHATMHVLA
+1409 LPSKVHATMHVLA
-1422 NRGLGNDINIRWTPY
+1422 NHGLGNDINIRWTPY

-1447 YAGTSPDNMQ
+1447 YAGASPDNMQ
-1457 LVDRLSGYARSYV
+1457 IVDRLSGYARSYV

-1492 GKAKAKT
+1492 AKAKAKT

-1581 GTKGGEVVVQAK
+1581 GTTGGEVIVQAK

-1618 ANADGVKISAMLGG
+1618 TNADGVKISAMLGG
-1632 VRLTGITNP
+1632 VMLTGITNP
-1641 TDVIVTTANGTVVY
+1641 TDVLVTTANGTVVY

-1661 DHRIALSNGLYIVR
+1661 DHHIALGNGLYIVR
-1675 AGNRVGKVM
+1675 AGNRVCKVM

>member
-1 MCFPLGAATAILHE
+1 MKKSIFLIVASLALAPISFGNKAI
-15 GGISVQASG
+15 
-24 RLWAITVI
+24 
-32 FPEKEWLFQQ
+32 
-42 KVSMRKLT
+42 
-50 SVILTNNVQWSTF
+50 
-63 RLPIWFRS
+63 
-71 VNFAILMMLHDTCRA
+71 
-86 MMKRL
+86 
-91 TLQYI
+91 
-96 IYMKRKTNL
+96 
-105 LIAACMALSPALMG
+105 
-119 TEAAAQTFE
+119 AQTFE
-128 KLFEWA
+128 KLFEGDSYV
-134 PDYYADIND
+134 PYLYADIND
-143 DGKQEYFLYGKW
+143 DGKQEYVLYGKW
-155 RTLAGE
+155 RTLAGK
-161 ELCSLPDGMGVNAMV
+161 ELYSFPEGSAIWPSAML
-176 CSMFYITANPV
+176 YLTANPV
-187 PGFASAA
+187 PGFVITA
-194 NNYYKTGGDV
+194 NDYEDIRGDV
-204 FYMKDG
+204 IFINDG
-210 KYVITKAYEGDDAL
+210 KYVISNVYSKAYNGESSL
-224 MGATW
+224 FGATW
-229 ADINLDGRMDVL
+229 ADINLDGRMDML
-241 YWKNEA
+241 YWKKERFGNTT
-247 INQGYVYVP
+247 IYYP
-256 YVKMLCADGTFV
+256 YVKMMCADGTFV
-268 DQPLEVVT
+268 EKPLELVT

-296 SNNSS
+296 SNNAS
-301 FSGFCSGKGVSFP
+301 FSGFSSGKGASLP
-314 VGPMNVV
+314 VGNINVV

-354 RKVRAGDV
+354 KKLRFGDV

-380 KLNTGQGFKDVSLL
+380 KLNTGQGFQDMSLL
-394 SNNNLRDVYML
+394 SNRSLRDVYML

-435 GTFKRTV
+435 GKFKRIV
-442 RSFEELVNWEAPY
+442 RSFEKSVYWEAPY

-483 VEKVALTSG
+483 VEKVTLTSG
-492 VRSFNKFF
+492 VKLPQGYS
-500 LLDVDGDGKIDMPG
+500 LLDMDGDGKIDVPCERG
-514 QADSKEFGIFHCK
+514 YQEYGIFHCK
-527 VEKANTPPARMQAP
+527 VEKANTPPNKMQAP
-541 KLLLDKSTGLLRA
+541 KLLLDKSTGMLRA

-570 YEFEITSPSGE
+570 YEFEITSPNGE

-613 GSGMKGK
+613 GCGMKGK

-628 GILAVPSVALIC
+628 GILAVPSVALSC
-640 PYNASTGDTVF
+640 HHNASTGDTIF
-651 VHELSG
+651 VRELGG
-657 MKCEMK
+657 MECEMK
-663 GLPDGRLVTDKDGR
+663 AMPDGRLVTAKDGR

-683 SHGTKK
+683 LHGTKK
-689 IELAAQNGMT
+689 IEFTAKDGIT
-699 ISRRIELQPVR
+699 ISRQIEVQPVR
-710 VESTYLNYSA
+710 VESA
-720 KRFGLPSD
+720 VGKFGIMNTPN
-728 LGFCFDF
+728 FCFDF
-735 AQLGALQAMA
+735 AQLGTLQALT
-745 GSGYYKWNGHKY
+745 SDGYYKWNDYKY

-765 SDGAPAQFVFD
+765 SDGVYYTFVYD

-781 LPDPAE
+781 LPDPAHA
-787 DNLYLGQYSLKVAV
+787 DGYQNYTLKVAV

-807 FLKSTVSGEFSG
+807 FLKSSVSCELPG
-819 SGNIYSY
+819 SGY
-826 MDINNDGLMER
+826 MYDDRVDINNDGLMECSFR
-837 FYRGYDG
+837 DNNGLYRI
-844 NHYFYRTDMN
+844 DMN
-854 EGLVKTDYMDLG
+854 ECLVKTDYMDLG
-866 DQSKN
+866 DQSKI
-871 IDFCLDV
+871 IDLYLKA

-886 RLDILGNTKGE
+886 RLDIPSRVKVGNDYYEG
-897 DGYPYWA
+897 
-904 ILFNEGNGRWTVKHI
+904 ILYNEGNGRWTFKPVSSCRSDMY
-919 LQTNEPLAD
+919 T
-928 IVVYDVD
+928 YDVD
-935 GDGYVDIVR
+935 GDGYVDLVLNNNGLSYYSKVLR
-944 NYWTRKAVSRNRGNR
+944 NLGNR
-959 EFADWEELDG
+959 EFAELEDLDG

-983 LQLSDDGRSVIV
+983 LQQFKDGSIIV
-995 SNHGSPVQVP
+995 SNHGSPVLVP
-1005 MNFDLFRSD
+1005 FTRYDLYGSD
-1014 FADINNDGVPDYIDI
+1014 FVDINNDGVPDCSFN
-1029 GGSVIMRIANNNT
+1029 GALMRIANNNT

-1047 TTLIATQT
+1047 TTLIAAQT

-1090 DAYIWSPLNAT
+1090 GAYIWSPLNAT
-1101 SNQARMSLVP
+1101 NDKARMSLVR

-1125 PISRFQAGKTYEICV
+1125 PINRFQAGKTYEICV

-1177 VAYRTVSNVQ
+1177 VAYRTVSNVL
-1187 GALSIRQAEGMDL
+1187 GSLSIRQAEGMDL
-1200 SKAGYIKW
+1200 SKNGYIKW

-1250 QTLVVDMPECM
+1250 QTLVLDMPECM
-1261 RNVGAKVSVTS
+1261 RNEGAKVSVTS
-1272 DEAKVAYDANS
+1272 DEAKVAYDANT
-1283 NKAVVTLPEQDGD
+1283 NKAVVTLPEQDGN

-1302 YADDVWQK
+1302 YADEVWQK

-1319 VVGQNWTP
+1319 VVGKNWTP

-1398 MTLSTIYGVET
+1398 ITLSTTYGVET
-1409 LSSTVHATMHVLA
+1409 LPSKVHATMHVLA
-1422 NRGLGNDINIRWTPY
+1422 NHGLGNDINIRWTPY

-1447 YAGTSPDNMQ
+1447 YAGASPDNMQ
-1457 LVDRLSGYARSYV
+1457 IVDRLSGYARSYV

-1492 GKAKAKT
+1492 AKAKAKT

-1532 ATFTQERLTLHLLA
+1532 TTFTQERLTLHLLA

-1581 GTKGGEVVVQAK
+1581 GTTGGEVIVQAK

-1618 ANADGVKISAMLGG
+1618 TNADGVKISAMLGG
-1632 VRLTGITNP
+1632 VMLTGITNP
-1641 TDVIVTTANGTVVY
+1641 TDVLVTTVNGTVVY

-1661 DHRIALSNGLYIVR
+1661 DHHIALSNGLYIVR
-1675 AGNRVGKVM
+1675 AGNRVCKVM

>member
-1 MCFPLGAATAILHE
+1 MKKSIFLIVASLALAPISFGNKAI
-15 GGISVQASG
+15 
-24 RLWAITVI
+24 
-32 FPEKEWLFQQ
+32 
-42 KVSMRKLT
+42 
-50 SVILTNNVQWSTF
+50 
-63 RLPIWFRS
+63 
-71 VNFAILMMLHDTCRA
+71 
-86 MMKRL
+86 
-91 TLQYI
+91 
-96 IYMKRKTNL
+96 
-105 LIAACMALSPALMG
+105 
-119 TEAAAQTFE
+119 AQTFE

-143 DGKQEYFLYGKW
+143 DGRQEYFLNGKW

-194 NNYYKTGGDV
+194 NNFYKTGGDV

-247 INQGYVYVP
+247 INKGNVYVP

-282 GAMDATGGNGTFSV
+282 EAMDATGGNGTFSV
-296 SNNSS
+296 NNNSP
-301 FSGFCSGKGVSFP
+301 FSGFSSGKGASFP

-336 FSYLSLGDG
+336 FSYMSLGEG

-380 KLNTGQGFKDVSLL
+380 KLNTGQGFRDVALL
-394 SNNNLRDVYML
+394 SNGNLRDVYML
-405 DCDGDGHLDI
+405 DCDGDGLLDI
-415 LAAVTAEDASFLAFF
+415 LAAVTADDASFLAFF

-435 GTFKRTV
+435 GKFKRTV
-442 RSFEELVNWEAPY
+442 RSFEESVNWAGPY

-467 YADGDL
+467 HADEGL

-483 VEKVALTSG
+483 VGKVALTSG
-492 VRSFNKFF
+492 VSVFNKFF
-500 LLDVDGDGKIDMPG
+500 LMDVDGDGKIDMPG
-514 QADSKEFGIFHCK
+514 QAASQEFGIFHCK

-541 KLLLDKSTGLLRA
+541 KLLLDKSTGMLRA

-598 SWGTS
+598 SWGTG

-620 WSDVAKQD
+620 WSDVARQD

-663 GLPDGRLVTDKDGR
+663 ALPDGRLVTDKDGR

-689 IELAAQNGMT
+689 IELAAQDGMT
-699 ISRRIELQPVR
+699 ISRRIEVQPVR
-710 VESTYLNYSA
+710 AESTYLNYSP

-728 LGFCFDF
+728 LRFCFDF

-745 GSGYYKWNGHKY
+745 DDGYYKWNGYRY

-765 SDGAPAQFVFD
+765 SDGAPIHFVFD

-787 DNLYLGQYSLKVAV
+787 NALYLGQYSLKVAV

-807 FLKSTVSGEFSG
+807 FLKSNVSSEFFG
-819 SGNIYSY
+819 SGNLDSY
-826 MDINNDGLMER
+826 IDINNDGLMER
-837 FYRGYDG
+837 FYSGYDG
-844 NHYFYRTDMN
+844 TRGFYRTDMN
-854 EGLVKTDYMDLG
+854 EGLVKADGLFDLG
-866 DQSKN
+866 DQLKN
-871 IDFCLDV
+871 MGLCLDA

-904 ILFNEGNGRWTVKHI
+904 ILFNEGNGRWTVKPI

-944 NYWTRKAVSRNRGNR
+944 NYWTRKTVSRNRGNR

-1101 SNQARMSLVP
+1101 NDKARMSLVP

-1177 VAYRTVSNVQ
+1177 VAYRMVSNVH

-1200 SKAGYIKW
+1200 SKNGYIKW

-1216 VTTNTNSMIK
+1216 VTTNSNSMIK

-1250 QTLVVDMPECM
+1250 QTLVLDMPECM
-1261 RNVGAKVSVTS
+1261 RNDGAKVSVTS
-1272 DEAKVAYDANS
+1272 DEAKVAYDANT
-1283 NKAVVTLPEQDGD
+1283 NKAVVTIPEQDGD

-1302 YADDVWQK
+1302 YADEVWQK

-1398 MTLSTIYGVET
+1398 MTLSTTYGVET
-1409 LSSTVHATMHVLA
+1409 LPSKVHATMHVLA
-1422 NRGLGNDINIRWTPY
+1422 NHGLGNDINIRWTPY

-1447 YAGTSPDNMQ
+1447 YAGASPDNMQ
-1457 LVDRLSGYARSYV
+1457 IVDRLSGYARSYV

-1492 GKAKAKT
+1492 AKAKAKT

-1569 NLSDDG
+1569 SLSDDG

-1581 GTKGGEVVVQAK
+1581 GTTGGEVIVQAK

-1618 ANADGVKISAMLGG
+1618 TNADGVKISAMLGG
-1632 VRLTGITNP
+1632 VMLTGITNP
-1641 TDVIVTTANGTVVY
+1641 TDVLVTTANGTVVY

-1661 DHRIALSNGLYIVR
+1661 DHHIALGNGLYIVR

>member
-1 MCFPLGAATAILHE
+1 MKKSIFLIVASLALAPISFGNKAI
-15 GGISVQASG
+15 
-24 RLWAITVI
+24 
-32 FPEKEWLFQQ
+32 
-42 KVSMRKLT
+42 
-50 SVILTNNVQWSTF
+50 
-63 RLPIWFRS
+63 
-71 VNFAILMMLHDTCRA
+71 
-86 MMKRL
+86 
-91 TLQYI
+91 
-96 IYMKRKTNL
+96 
-105 LIAACMALSPALMG
+105 
-119 TEAAAQTFE
+119 AQTFE

-134 PDYYADIND
+134 PDCYADIND
-143 DGKQEYFLYGKW
+143 DGKQEYFLNGKW

-161 ELCSLPDGMGVNAMV
+161 ELYSLPDGMGVNMMV

-247 INQGYVYVP
+247 INKGCVYVP

-282 GAMDATGGNGTFSV
+282 EAMDATGGNGTFSV
-296 SNNSS
+296 NNNSP
-301 FSGFCSGKGVSFP
+301 FSGFSSGKGASFP

-336 FSYLSLGDG
+336 FSYMSLGEG

-380 KLNTGQGFKDVSLL
+380 KLNTGQGFRDVALL

-405 DCDGDGHLDI
+405 DCDGDGLLDI
-415 LAAVTAEDASFLAFF
+415 LAAVTTGDASFLAFF

-435 GTFKRTV
+435 GKFKRTV
-442 RSFEELVNWEAPY
+442 RSFEESVDWVGPY

-467 YADGDL
+467 HTGEDL

-483 VEKVALTSG
+483 VGKVALTSG

-500 LLDVDGDGKIDMPG
+500 LMDLDGDGKIDMPCERE
-514 QADSKEFGIFHCK
+514 SREFGIFHCK

-541 KLLLDKSTGLLRA
+541 KLLLDKSTGMLRA

-598 SWGTS
+598 SWGTG

-620 WSDVAKQD
+620 WSDVARQD

-663 GLPDGRLVTDKDGR
+663 ALPDGRLVTDKDGR

-689 IELAAQNGMT
+689 IELAAQDGMT
-699 ISRRIELQPVR
+699 ISRRIEVQPVR
-710 VESTYLNYSA
+710 AESTYLNYSP

-728 LGFCFDF
+728 LRFCFDF

-745 GSGYYKWNGHKY
+745 DDGYYKWNGYRY

-765 SDGAPAQFVFD
+765 SDGAPIHFVFD

-787 DNLYLGQYSLKVAV
+787 NDLYLGQYSLKVAV

-807 FLKSTVSGEFSG
+807 FLKSNVSSEFSG
-819 SGNIYSY
+819 SGNLDSY
-826 MDINNDGLMER
+826 IDINNDGLMER
-837 FYRGYDG
+837 FYSGYDG
-844 NHYFYRTDMN
+844 TRYFCRTDMN
-854 EGLVKTDYMDLG
+854 EGLVKAEGLFDLG
-866 DQSKN
+866 DQLKN
-871 IDFCLDV
+871 MGLCLDA

-904 ILFNEGNGRWTVKHI
+904 ILFNEGNGRWTVKPI

-1047 TTLIATQT
+1047 TTLIAAQT

-1090 DAYIWSPLNAT
+1090 GAYIWSPLNAT
-1101 SNQARMSLVP
+1101 NDKARMSLVP

-1125 PISRFQAGKTYEICV
+1125 PINRFQAGKTYEICV

-1200 SKAGYIKW
+1200 SKNGYIKW

-1250 QTLVVDMPECM
+1250 QTLVLDMPECM
-1261 RNVGAKVSVTS
+1261 RNEGAKVSVTS
-1272 DEAKVAYDANS
+1272 DEAKVAYDATS
-1283 NKAVVTLPEQDGD
+1283 NKAVVTLPEQDGN

-1343 DEQNLPAPE
+1343 DAQNLPAPE

-1398 MTLSTIYGVET
+1398 MTLSTTYGVET
-1409 LSSTVHATMHVLA
+1409 LPSKVHATMHVLA
-1422 NRGLGNDINIRWTPY
+1422 NHGLGNDINIRWTPY

-1447 YAGTSPDNMQ
+1447 YAGASPDNMQ
-1457 LVDRLSGYARSYV
+1457 IVDRLSGYARSYV

-1492 GKAKAKT
+1492 AKAKAKT

-1569 NLSDDG
+1569 SLSDDG

-1581 GTKGGEVVVQAK
+1581 GTTGGEVIVQAK

-1618 ANADGVKISAMLGG
+1618 TNADGVKISAMLGG
-1632 VRLTGITNP
+1632 VMLTGITNP
-1641 TDVIVTTANGTVVY
+1641 TDVLVTTANGTVVY

-1661 DHRIALSNGLYIVR
+1661 DHHIALGNGLYIVR

>member
-1 MCFPLGAATAILHE
+1 
-15 GGISVQASG
+15 
-24 RLWAITVI
+24 
-32 FPEKEWLFQQ
+32 
-42 KVSMRKLT
+42 
-50 SVILTNNVQWSTF
+50 
-63 RLPIWFRS
+63 
-71 VNFAILMMLHDTCRA
+71 
-86 MMKRL
+86 
-91 TLQYI
+91 
-96 IYMKRKTNL
+96 
-105 LIAACMALSPALMG
+105 
-119 TEAAAQTFE
+119 
-128 KLFEWA
+128 
-134 PDYYADIND
+134 
-143 DGKQEYFLYGKW
+143 
-155 RTLAGE
+155 
-161 ELCSLPDGMGVNAMV
+161 
-176 CSMFYITANPV
+176 
-187 PGFASAA
+187 
-194 NNYYKTGGDV
+194 
-204 FYMKDG
+204 
-210 KYVITKAYEGDDAL
+210 
-224 MGATW
+224 
-229 ADINLDGRMDVL
+229 
-241 YWKNEA
+241 
-247 INQGYVYVP
+247 
-256 YVKMLCADGTFV
+256 
-268 DQPLEVVT
+268 
-276 DMDELQ
+276 
-282 GAMDATGGNGTFSV
+282 
-296 SNNSS
+296 
-301 FSGFCSGKGVSFP
+301 
-314 VGPMNVV
+314 
-321 DLNQDGYPDFIDEKG
+321 
-336 FSYLSLGDG
+336 
-345 RYYLASIAA
+345 
-354 RKVRAGDV
+354 
-362 NGDGLTDL
+362 
-370 LVYDGNELKL
+370 
-380 KLNTGQGFKDVSLL
+380 
-394 SNNNLRDVYML
+394 
-405 DCDGDGHLDI
+405 
-415 LAAVTAEDASFLAFF
+415 
-430 RNQGN
+430 
-435 GTFKRTV
+435 
-442 RSFEELVNWEAPY
+442 
-455 FINNNG
+455 
-461 LPSMVS
+461 MVS

-483 VEKVALTSG
+483 VEKVTLTSG
-492 VRSFNKFF
+492 VKLPQGYS
-500 LLDVDGDGKIDMPG
+500 LLDMDGDGKIDVPCEREY
-514 QADSKEFGIFHCK
+514 QEYGIFHCK
-527 VEKANTPPARMQAP
+527 VEKANTPPNKMQAP
-541 KLLLDKSTGLLRA
+541 KLLLDKSTGMLRA

-570 YEFEITSPSGE
+570 YEFEITSPNGE

-613 GSGMKGK
+613 GCGMKGK

-628 GILAVPSVALIC
+628 GILAVPSVALSC
-640 PYNASTGDTVF
+640 HHNASTGDTIF
-651 VHELSG
+651 VRELGG
-657 MKCEMK
+657 MECEMK
-663 GLPDGRLVTDKDGR
+663 AMPDGRLVTAKDGR
-677 KGFVFA
+677 KGFLFA
-683 SHGTKK
+683 LHGTKK
-689 IELAAQNGMT
+689 IEFTAKDGIT
-699 ISRRIELQPVR
+699 ISRQIEVQPVR
-710 VESTYLNYSA
+710 VESDT
-720 KRFGLPSD
+720 FGLS
-728 LGFCFDF
+728 GYWTTFFDF
-735 AQLGALQAMA
+735 AQLGTLQALT
-745 GSGYYKWNGHKY
+745 SDGYYKWNDYKY

-765 SDGAPAQFVFD
+765 SDNVYYTFVYD

-781 LPDPAE
+781 LPDPAHA
-787 DNLYLGQYSLKVAV
+787 DGYQNYTLKVAV

-807 FLKSTVSGEFSG
+807 FLKSSVSCELPG
-819 SGNIYSY
+819 SGY
-826 MDINNDGLMER
+826 MYDDRVDINNDGLMECSFR
-837 FYRGYDG
+837 DNNGLYRI
-844 NHYFYRTDMN
+844 DMN
-854 EGLVKTDYMDLG
+854 ECMVKTDYMDLG
-866 DQSKN
+866 DQSKI
-871 IDFCLDV
+871 IDLYLKA

-886 RLDILGNTKGE
+886 RLDIPSRVKVGNDEYNG
-897 DGYPYWA
+897 
-904 ILFNEGNGRWTVKHI
+904 ILYNEGNGRWTFKPVSSCRSDMY
-919 LQTNEPLAD
+919 T
-928 IVVYDVD
+928 YDVD
-935 GDGYVDIVR
+935 GDGYVDLVLNNNGLSYYSKVLR
-944 NYWTRKAVSRNRGNR
+944 NLGNR
-959 EFADWEELDG
+959 EFAELEDLDG

-983 LQLSDDGRSVIV
+983 LQQFKDGSIIV
-995 SNHGSPVQVP
+995 SNHGSPILVP
-1005 MNFDLFRSD
+1005 FTRYDLYGSD
-1014 FADINNDGVPDYIDI
+1014 FVDINNDGVPD
-1029 GGSVIMRIANNNT
+1029 GGSALMRIANNNT

-1047 TTLIATQT
+1047 TTLIAAQT

-1090 DAYIWSPLNAT
+1090 GAYIWSPPNAT
-1101 SNQARMSLVP
+1101 NDKARMSLVP

-1200 SKAGYIKW
+1200 SKNGYIKW

-1250 QTLVVDMPECM
+1250 QTLVLDMPECM
-1261 RNVGAKVSVTS
+1261 RNEGAKVSVTS

-1283 NKAVVTLPEQDGD
+1283 NKAVVTLPEQDGN
-1296 CQLTIT
+1296 CKLTIT
-1302 YADDVWQK
+1302 YADEVWQK

-1319 VVGQNWTP
+1319 VVGKNWTP

-1337 HSVIQW
+1337 HSVMQW

-1398 MTLSTIYGVET
+1398 MTLSTTYGVET
-1409 LSSTVHATMHVLA
+1409 LPSKVHATMHVLA
-1422 NRGLGNDINIRWTPY
+1422 NHGLGNDINIRWTPY

-1447 YAGTSPDNMQ
+1447 YAGASPDNMQ
-1457 LVDRLSGYARSYV
+1457 IVDRLSGYARSYV

-1492 GKAKAKT
+1492 AKAKAKT

-1511 SADAYSVN
+1511 SADAYNVN

-1581 GTKGGEVVVQAK
+1581 GTTGGEVIVQAK

-1618 ANADGVKISAMLGG
+1618 TNADGVKISAMLGG
-1632 VRLTGITNP
+1632 VMLTGITNP
-1641 TDVIVTTANGTVVY
+1641 TDVLVTTANGTVVY

-1661 DHRIALSNGLYIVR
+1661 DHHIVLGNGLYIVR

>member
-1 MCFPLGAATAILHE
+1 MKKSIFLIVASLALAPISFGNKAI
-15 GGISVQASG
+15 
-24 RLWAITVI
+24 
-32 FPEKEWLFQQ
+32 
-42 KVSMRKLT
+42 
-50 SVILTNNVQWSTF
+50 
-63 RLPIWFRS
+63 
-71 VNFAILMMLHDTCRA
+71 
-86 MMKRL
+86 
-91 TLQYI
+91 
-96 IYMKRKTNL
+96 
-105 LIAACMALSPALMG
+105 
-119 TEAAAQTFE
+119 AQTFE

-161 ELCSLPDGMGVNAMV
+161 ELCSLPDGMGINAMT

-247 INQGYVYVP
+247 INTGYVYVP

-301 FSGFCSGKGVSFP
+301 FSGFCSGKGASFP

-336 FSYLSLGDG
+336 FSYMSLGEG

-380 KLNTGQGFKDVSLL
+380 KLNTGQGFRDVALL
-394 SNNNLRDVYML
+394 CNNNLRDVYML
-405 DCDGDGHLDI
+405 DCDGDGLLDI
-415 LAAVTAEDASFLAFF
+415 LAAVTTGDASFLAFF

-435 GTFKRTV
+435 GKFKRTV
-442 RSFEELVNWEAPY
+442 RSFEESVDWVGPY

-467 YADGDL
+467 HAGEDL

-483 VEKVALTSG
+483 VGKVALTSG

-500 LLDVDGDGKIDMPG
+500 LIDLDGDGKIDMPCERE
-514 QADSKEFGIFHCK
+514 SREFGIFHCK

-541 KLLLDKSTGLLRA
+541 KLLLDKSTGMLRA

-598 SWGTS
+598 SWGTG

-620 WSDVAKQD
+620 WSDVARQD

-663 GLPDGRLVTDKDGR
+663 ALPDGRLVTDKDGR

-699 ISRRIELQPVR
+699 ISRRIEVQPVR
-710 VESTYLNYSA
+710 VESTYLNYSP

-728 LGFCFDF
+728 LRFCFDF
-735 AQLGALQAMA
+735 AQLGTLQAMA

-765 SDGAPAQFVFD
+765 SDSAPAQFVFD

-787 DNLYLGQYSLKVAV
+787 NDLYLGQYSLRVAV

-807 FLKSTVSGEFSG
+807 FLKSNVSSEFSG
-819 SGNIYSY
+819 SGNMDSY
-826 MDINNDGLMER
+826 IDINNDGLMER
-837 FYRGYDG
+837 FYSGYDG
-844 NHYFYRTDMN
+844 TRGFYRVDMN

-866 DQSKN
+866 DQLKN
-871 IDFCLDV
+871 MGSNFNL

-886 RLDILGNTKGE
+886 RLDILCTARNE
-897 DGYPYWA
+897 SDRQ
-904 ILFNEGNGRWTVKHI
+904 ILAVIFNEGNGRWTVKPI
-919 LQTNEPLAD
+919 PQALEFSMDL
-928 IVVYDVD
+928 VLYDVD
-935 GDGYVDIVR
+935 GNGYIDIVE
-944 NYWTRKAVSRNRGNR
+944 NYWKRKRVLRNLGNR
-959 EFADWEELDG
+959 EFAELEDLDG
-969 YLLKMDI
+969 FLLKMDI

-983 LQLSDDGRSVIV
+983 LQLSDDGWSVIV

-1005 MNFDLFRSD
+1005 LNARLYGAD
-1014 FADINNDGVPDYIDI
+1014 FADINNDGVPDC
-1029 GGSVIMRIANNNT
+1029 GSVLMRIANNNT

-1090 DAYIWSPLNAT
+1090 GAYIWSPLNAT
-1101 SNQARMSLVP
+1101 NDKARMSLVP

-1177 VAYRTVSNVQ
+1177 VAYRTVSNVL
-1187 GALSIRQAEGMDL
+1187 GSLSIRQAEGMDL
-1200 SKAGYIKW
+1200 SKNGYIKW

-1250 QTLVVDMPECM
+1250 QTLVLDMPECM
-1261 RNVGAKVSVTS
+1261 RNEGAKVSVTS
-1272 DEAKVAYDANS
+1272 DEAKVAYDANT
-1283 NKAVVTLPEQDGD
+1283 NKAVVTLPEQDGN

-1302 YADDVWQK
+1302 YADEVWQK

-1319 VVGQNWTP
+1319 VVGKNWTP

-1398 MTLSTIYGVET
+1398 MTLSTTYGVET
-1409 LSSTVHATMHVLA
+1409 LPSKVHATMHVLA
-1422 NRGLGNDINIRWTPY
+1422 NHGLGNDINIRWTPY

-1457 LVDRLSGYARSYV
+1457 IVDRLSGYARSYV

-1492 GKAKAKT
+1492 AKAKAKT

-1511 SADAYSVN
+1511 SADAYSIN

-1532 ATFTQERLTLHLLA
+1532 AMFTQERLTLHLLA

-1581 GTKGGEVVVQAK
+1581 GTTGGEVIVQAK

-1618 ANADGVKISAMLGG
+1618 TNADGVKISAMLGG
-1632 VRLTGITNP
+1632 VMLTGITNP
-1641 TDVIVTTANGTVVY
+1641 TDVLVTTANGTVVY

-1661 DHRIALSNGLYIVR
+1661 DHHIALGNGLYIVR
-1675 AGNRVGKVM
+1675 AGNRVCKVM

>member
-1 MCFPLGAATAILHE
+1 MKKSIFLIVASLALAPISFGNKAI
-15 GGISVQASG
+15 
-24 RLWAITVI
+24 
-32 FPEKEWLFQQ
+32 
-42 KVSMRKLT
+42 
-50 SVILTNNVQWSTF
+50 
-63 RLPIWFRS
+63 
-71 VNFAILMMLHDTCRA
+71 
-86 MMKRL
+86 
-91 TLQYI
+91 
-96 IYMKRKTNL
+96 
-105 LIAACMALSPALMG
+105 
-119 TEAAAQTFE
+119 AQTFE

-143 DGKQEYFLYGKW
+143 DGKQEYFLNGKW

-161 ELCSLPDGMGVNAMV
+161 ELYSLPDGMGVNMMV

-194 NNYYKTGGDV
+194 NNFYKTGGDV

-247 INQGYVYVP
+247 INKGYVYVP

-282 GAMDATGGNGTFSV
+282 EAMDATGGNGTFSV
-296 SNNSS
+296 NNNSP

-354 RKVRAGDV
+354 KKLRFGDV

-380 KLNTGQGFKDVSLL
+380 KLNTGQGFRDVALL
-394 SNNNLRDVYML
+394 SNGNLRDVYML
-405 DCDGDGHLDI
+405 DCDGDGLLDI
-415 LAAVTAEDASFLAFF
+415 LAAVTTGDASFLAFF

-435 GTFKRTV
+435 GKFKRTV
-442 RSFEELVNWEAPY
+442 RSFEESVDWAGPY

-467 YADGDL
+467 HADEGL

-483 VEKVALTSG
+483 VGKVALTSG
-492 VRSFNKFF
+492 VSVFNKFF
-500 LLDVDGDGKIDMPG
+500 LMDVDGDGKIDMPG
-514 QADSKEFGIFHCK
+514 QAASQEFGIFHCK

-541 KLLLDKSTGLLRA
+541 KLLLDKSTGMLRA

-598 SWGTS
+598 SWGTG

-620 WSDVAKQD
+620 WSDVARQD

-663 GLPDGRLVTDKDGR
+663 ALPDGRLVTDKDGR

-689 IELAAQNGMT
+689 IELAAQDGMT
-699 ISRRIELQPVR
+699 ISRRIEMQPVR
-710 VESTYLNYSA
+710 AESTYLNYSP

-728 LGFCFDF
+728 LRFCFDF

-745 GSGYYKWNGHKY
+745 DDGYYKWNGYRY

-765 SDGAPAQFVFD
+765 SDGAPIHFVFD

-787 DNLYLGQYSLKVAV
+787 NDLYLGQYSLKVAV

-807 FLKSTVSGEFSG
+807 FLKSSVSSEFSG
-819 SGNIYSY
+819 SGNLDSY
-826 MDINNDGLMER
+826 IDINNDGLMER
-837 FYRGYDG
+837 FYSGYDG
-844 NHYFYRTDMN
+844 TRGFYRTDMN
-854 EGLVKTDYMDLG
+854 EGLVKADGLFDLG
-866 DQSKN
+866 DQLKN
-871 IDFCLDV
+871 MGLCLDA

-886 RLDILGNTKGE
+886 RLDIVGNTKGE

-904 ILFNEGNGRWTVKHI
+904 ILFNEGNGRWTVKPI

-935 GDGYVDIVR
+935 GDGYVDIVK

-1047 TTLIATQT
+1047 TTLIAAQT

-1090 DAYIWSPLNAT
+1090 GAYIWSPLNA
-1101 SNQARMSLVP
+1101 NNDKARMSLVP

-1153 KVIEFTPQAECH
+1153 KVIGFTPQAECH

-1216 VTTNTNSMIK
+1216 VTTNSNSMIK

-1250 QTLVVDMPECM
+1250 QTLVLDMPECM
-1261 RNVGAKVSVTS
+1261 RNEGAKVSVTS
-1272 DEAKVAYDANS
+1272 DEAMVAYDANT
-1283 NKAVVTLPEQDGD
+1283 NKAVVTLPEQDGN

-1302 YADDVWQK
+1302 YADEVWQK

-1319 VVGQNWTP
+1319 VVGKNWTP

-1398 MTLSTIYGVET
+1398 MTLSTTYGVET
-1409 LSSTVHATMHVLA
+1409 LPSTVHATMHVLA
-1422 NRGLGNDINIRWTPY
+1422 NHGLGNDINIRWTPY

-1447 YAGTSPDNMQ
+1447 YAGASPDNMQ
-1457 LVDRLSGYARSYV
+1457 IVDRLSGYARSYV

-1492 GKAKAKT
+1492 AKAKAKT

-1581 GTKGGEVVVQAK
+1581 GTTGGEVIVQAK

-1618 ANADGVKISAMLGG
+1618 TNADGVKISAMLGG
-1632 VRLTGITNP
+1632 VMLTGITNP
-1641 TDVIVTTANGTVVY
+1641 TDVLVTTANGTVVY

-1661 DHRIALSNGLYIVR
+1661 DHHIALGNGLYIAR
-1675 AGNRVGKVM
+1675 AGNRVCKVM

>member
-1 MCFPLGAATAILHE
+1 
-15 GGISVQASG
+15 
-24 RLWAITVI
+24 
-32 FPEKEWLFQQ
+32 
-42 KVSMRKLT
+42 
-50 SVILTNNVQWSTF
+50 
-63 RLPIWFRS
+63 
-71 VNFAILMMLHDTCRA
+71 
-86 MMKRL
+86 
-91 TLQYI
+91 
-96 IYMKRKTNL
+96 
-105 LIAACMALSPALMG
+105 
-119 TEAAAQTFE
+119 
-128 KLFEWA
+128 
-134 PDYYADIND
+134 
-143 DGKQEYFLYGKW
+143 
-155 RTLAGE
+155 
-161 ELCSLPDGMGVNAMV
+161 
-176 CSMFYITANPV
+176 
-187 PGFASAA
+187 
-194 NNYYKTGGDV
+194 
-204 FYMKDG
+204 
-210 KYVITKAYEGDDAL
+210 
-224 MGATW
+224 
-229 ADINLDGRMDVL
+229 
-241 YWKNEA
+241 
-247 INQGYVYVP
+247 
-256 YVKMLCADGTFV
+256 
-268 DQPLEVVT
+268 
-276 DMDELQ
+276 
-282 GAMDATGGNGTFSV
+282 
-296 SNNSS
+296 
-301 FSGFCSGKGVSFP
+301 
-314 VGPMNVV
+314 
-321 DLNQDGYPDFIDEKG
+321 
-336 FSYLSLGDG
+336 
-345 RYYLASIAA
+345 
-354 RKVRAGDV
+354 
-362 NGDGLTDL
+362 
-370 LVYDGNELKL
+370 
-380 KLNTGQGFKDVSLL
+380 
-394 SNNNLRDVYML
+394 
-405 DCDGDGHLDI
+405 
-415 LAAVTAEDASFLAFF
+415 
-430 RNQGN
+430 
-435 GTFKRTV
+435 
-442 RSFEELVNWEAPY
+442 
-455 FINNNG
+455 
-461 LPSMVS
+461 MVS

-483 VEKVALTSG
+483 VEKVTLTSG
-492 VRSFNKFF
+492 VKLPQGYS
-500 LLDVDGDGKIDMPG
+500 LLDMDGDGKIDVPCERG
-514 QADSKEFGIFHCK
+514 YQEYGIFHCK
-527 VEKANTPPARMQAP
+527 VEKANTPPNKMQAP
-541 KLLLDKSTGLLRA
+541 KLLLDKSTGMLRA

-570 YEFEITSPSGE
+570 YEFEITSPNGE

-613 GSGMKGK
+613 GCGMKGK
-620 WSDVAKQD
+620 WSDVARQD
-628 GILAVPSVALIC
+628 GILAVPSVALSC
-640 PYNASTGDTVF
+640 HHNASTGDTIF
-651 VHELSG
+651 VRELSD
-657 MKCEMK
+657 MECEMK
-663 GLPDGRLVTDKDGR
+663 AMPDGRLVTAKDGR
-677 KGFVFA
+677 KGFLFA

-689 IELAAQNGMT
+689 IEFTAKDGMT
-699 ISRRIELQPVR
+699 ISRQIEVQPVR
-710 VESTYLNYSA
+710 VESA
-720 KRFGLPSD
+720 VGKFGIMNTPN
-728 LGFCFDF
+728 FCFDF
-735 AQLGALQAMA
+735 AQLGTLQALT
-745 GSGYYKWNGHKY
+745 SDGYYKWNDYKY

-765 SDGAPAQFVFD
+765 SDNVYYTFVYD

-781 LPDPAE
+781 LPDPAHA
-787 DNLYLGQYSLKVAV
+787 DGYQNYTLKVAV

-807 FLKSTVSGEFSG
+807 FLKSSVSCELPG
-819 SGNIYSY
+819 SGY
-826 MDINNDGLMER
+826 MYDDRVDINNDGLMECSFR
-837 FYRGYDG
+837 DNNGLYRI
-844 NHYFYRTDMN
+844 DMN
-854 EGLVKTDYMDLG
+854 ECMVKTDYMDLG
-866 DQSKN
+866 DQSKI
-871 IDFCLDV
+871 IDLYLKA

-886 RLDILGNTKGE
+886 RLDIPSRVKVGNDYYEG
-897 DGYPYWA
+897 
-904 ILFNEGNGRWTVKHI
+904 ILYNEGNGRWTFKPVSSCRSDMY
-919 LQTNEPLAD
+919 T
-928 IVVYDVD
+928 YDVD
-935 GDGYVDIVR
+935 GDGYVDLVLNNNGLSYYSKVLR
-944 NYWTRKAVSRNRGNR
+944 NLGNR
-959 EFADWEELDG
+959 EFAELEDLDG

-983 LQLSDDGRSVIV
+983 LQQFKDGSIIV
-995 SNHGSPVQVP
+995 SNHGSPVLVP
-1005 MNFDLFRSD
+1005 FTRYDLYGSD
-1014 FADINNDGVPDYIDI
+1014 FVDINNDGVPDCSFN
-1029 GGSVIMRIANNNT
+1029 GALMRIANNNT

-1047 TTLIATQT
+1047 TTLIAAQT

-1090 DAYIWSPLNAT
+1090 GAYIWSPLNA
-1101 SNQARMSLVP
+1101 NNDKARMSLVR

-1140 QAIDPWYASSPFS
+1140 QTIDPWYASSPFS

-1187 GALSIRQAEGMDL
+1187 GSLSIRQAEGMDL
-1200 SKAGYIKW
+1200 SKNGYIKW
-1208 NTPGVKTV
+1208 NTPSVKTV

-1250 QTLVVDMPECM
+1250 QTLVLDMPECM
-1261 RNVGAKVSVTS
+1261 RNEGAKVSVTS
-1272 DEAKVAYDANS
+1272 DEAKVAYDANT
-1283 NKAVVTLPEQDGD
+1283 NKAVVTLPEQDGN

-1302 YADDVWQK
+1302 YADEVWQK

-1319 VVGQNWTP
+1319 VVGKNWTP

-1398 MTLSTIYGVET
+1398 MTLSTTYGVET
-1409 LSSTVHATMHVLA
+1409 LPSKVHATMHVLA
-1422 NRGLGNDINIRWTPY
+1422 NHGLGNDINIRWTPY

-1457 LVDRLSGYARSYV
+1457 IVDRLSGYARSYV

-1492 GKAKAKT
+1492 AKAKAKT
-1499 IANDEIVSNIIS
+1499 IANDEMVSNIIS
-1511 SADAYSVN
+1511 SADAYNVN

-1581 GTKGGEVVVQAK
+1581 GTTGGEVIVQAK

-1618 ANADGVKISAMLGG
+1618 TNADGVKISAMLGG
-1632 VRLTGITNP
+1632 VMLTGITNP
-1641 TDVIVTTANGTVVY
+1641 TDVLVTTVNGTVVY

-1661 DHRIALSNGLYIVR
+1661 DHHIVLGNGLYIVR

>member
-1 MCFPLGAATAILHE
+1 
-15 GGISVQASG
+15 
-24 RLWAITVI
+24 
-32 FPEKEWLFQQ
+32 
-42 KVSMRKLT
+42 
-50 SVILTNNVQWSTF
+50 
-63 RLPIWFRS
+63 
-71 VNFAILMMLHDTCRA
+71 
-86 MMKRL
+86 
-91 TLQYI
+91 
-96 IYMKRKTNL
+96 
-105 LIAACMALSPALMG
+105 
-119 TEAAAQTFE
+119 
-128 KLFEWA
+128 
-134 PDYYADIND
+134 
-143 DGKQEYFLYGKW
+143 
-155 RTLAGE
+155 
-161 ELCSLPDGMGVNAMV
+161 
-176 CSMFYITANPV
+176 
-187 PGFASAA
+187 
-194 NNYYKTGGDV
+194 
-204 FYMKDG
+204 
-210 KYVITKAYEGDDAL
+210 
-224 MGATW
+224 
-229 ADINLDGRMDVL
+229 
-241 YWKNEA
+241 
-247 INQGYVYVP
+247 
-256 YVKMLCADGTFV
+256 
-268 DQPLEVVT
+268 
-276 DMDELQ
+276 
-282 GAMDATGGNGTFSV
+282 
-296 SNNSS
+296 
-301 FSGFCSGKGVSFP
+301 
-314 VGPMNVV
+314 
-321 DLNQDGYPDFIDEKG
+321 
-336 FSYLSLGDG
+336 
-345 RYYLASIAA
+345 
-354 RKVRAGDV
+354 
-362 NGDGLTDL
+362 
-370 LVYDGNELKL
+370 
-380 KLNTGQGFKDVSLL
+380 
-394 SNNNLRDVYML
+394 
-405 DCDGDGHLDI
+405 
-415 LAAVTAEDASFLAFF
+415 
-430 RNQGN
+430 
-435 GTFKRTV
+435 
-442 RSFEELVNWEAPY
+442 
-455 FINNNG
+455 
-461 LPSMVS
+461 MVS

-483 VEKVALTSG
+483 VEKVTLTSG
-492 VRSFNKFF
+492 VKLPQGYS
-500 LLDVDGDGKIDMPG
+500 LLDMDGDGKIDVPCERG
-514 QADSKEFGIFHCK
+514 YQEYGIFHCK
-527 VEKANTPPARMQAP
+527 VEKANTPPNKMQAP
-541 KLLLDKSTGLLRA
+541 KLLLDKSTGMLRA

-570 YEFEITSPSGE
+570 YEFEITSPNGE

-613 GSGMKGK
+613 GCGMKGK

-628 GILAVPSVALIC
+628 GILAVPSVALSC
-640 PYNASTGDTVF
+640 HHNASTGDTIF
-651 VHELSG
+651 VRELGG
-657 MKCEMK
+657 MECEMK
-663 GLPDGRLVTDKDGR
+663 AMPDGRLVTAKDGR
-677 KGFVFA
+677 KGFLFA
-683 SHGTKK
+683 LHGTKK
-689 IELAAQNGMT
+689 IEFTAKDGIT
-699 ISRRIELQPVR
+699 ISRQIEVQPVR
-710 VESTYLNYSA
+710 VESDT
-720 KRFGLPSD
+720 FGLS
-728 LGFCFDF
+728 GYWTTFFDF
-735 AQLGALQAMA
+735 AQLGTLQALT
-745 GSGYYKWNGHKY
+745 SDGYYKWNDYKY

-765 SDGAPAQFVFD
+765 SDNVYYTFVYD

-781 LPDPAE
+781 LPDPAHA
-787 DNLYLGQYSLKVAV
+787 DGYQNYTLKVAV

-807 FLKSTVSGEFSG
+807 FLKSSVSCELPG
-819 SGNIYSY
+819 SGY
-826 MDINNDGLMER
+826 MYDDRVDINNDGLMECSFR
-837 FYRGYDG
+837 DNNGLYRI
-844 NHYFYRTDMN
+844 DMN
-854 EGLVKTDYMDLG
+854 ECLVKTDYMDLG
-866 DQSKN
+866 DQSKI
-871 IDFCLDV
+871 IDLYLKA

-886 RLDILGNTKGE
+886 RLDIPSRVKVGNDYYEG
-897 DGYPYWA
+897 
-904 ILFNEGNGRWTVKHI
+904 ILYNEGNGRWTFKPVSSCRSDMY
-919 LQTNEPLAD
+919 T
-928 IVVYDVD
+928 YDVD
-935 GDGYVDIVR
+935 GDGYVDLVLNNNGLSYYSKVLR
-944 NYWTRKAVSRNRGNR
+944 NLGNR
-959 EFADWEELDG
+959 EFAELEDLDG

-983 LQLSDDGRSVIV
+983 LQQFKDGSIIV
-995 SNHGSPVQVP
+995 SNHGSPVLVP
-1005 MNFDLFRSD
+1005 FTRYDLYGSD
-1014 FADINNDGVPDYIDI
+1014 FVDINNDGVPDCSFN
-1029 GGSVIMRIANNNT
+1029 GALMRIANNNT

-1047 TTLIATQT
+1047 TTLIAAQT

-1090 DAYIWSPLNAT
+1090 GAYIWSPLNA
-1101 SNQARMSLVP
+1101 NNDKARMSLVR

-1200 SKAGYIKW
+1200 SKNGYIKW

-1250 QTLVVDMPECM
+1250 QTLVLDMPECM
-1261 RNVGAKVSVTS
+1261 RNEGAKVSVTS

-1283 NKAVVTLPEQDGD
+1283 NKAVVTLPEQDGN
-1296 CQLTIT
+1296 CKLTIT
-1302 YADDVWQK
+1302 YADEVWQK

-1319 VVGQNWTP
+1319 VVGKNWTP

-1398 MTLSTIYGVET
+1398 ITLSTTYGVET
-1409 LSSTVHATMHVLA
+1409 LPSKVHATMHVLA
-1422 NRGLGNDINIRWTPY
+1422 NHGLGNDINIRWTPY

-1447 YAGTSPDNMQ
+1447 YAGASPDNMQ
-1457 LVDRLSGYARSYV
+1457 IVDRLSGYAHSYV

-1492 GKAKAKT
+1492 AKAKAKT

-1511 SADAYSVN
+1511 SADAYNVN

-1532 ATFTQERLTLHLLA
+1532 AMFTQERLTLHLLA

-1581 GTKGGEVVVQAK
+1581 GTTGGEVIVQAK

-1618 ANADGVKISAMLGG
+1618 TNADGVKISAMLGG
-1632 VRLTGITNP
+1632 VMLTGITNP
-1641 TDVIVTTANGTVVY
+1641 TDVLVTTANGTVVY

-1661 DHRIALSNGLYIVR
+1661 DHHIVLGNGLYIVR
-1675 AGNRVGKVM
+1675 AGNRVCKVM

>member
-1 MCFPLGAATAILHE
+1 ME
-15 GGISVQASG
+15 Q
-24 RLWAITVI
+24 VI
-32 FPEKEWLFQQ
+32 AL
-42 KVSMRKLT
+42 
-50 SVILTNNVQWSTF
+50 I
-63 RLPIWFRS
+63 PI
-71 VNFAILMMLHDTCRA
+71 
-86 MMKRL
+86 
-91 TLQYI
+91 
-96 IYMKRKTNL
+96 
-105 LIAACMALSPALMG
+105 P
-119 TEAAAQTFE
+119 
-128 KLFEWA
+128 
-134 PDYYADIND
+134 
-143 DGKQEYFLYGKW
+143 
-155 RTLAGE
+155 
-161 ELCSLPDGMGVNAMV
+161 
-176 CSMFYITANPV
+176 
-187 PGFASAA
+187 
-194 NNYYKTGGDV
+194 
-204 FYMKDG
+204 
-210 KYVITKAYEGDDAL
+210 
-224 MGATW
+224 
-229 ADINLDGRMDVL
+229 
-241 YWKNEA
+241 
-247 INQGYVYVP
+247 
-256 YVKMLCADGTFV
+256 
-268 DQPLEVVT
+268 
-276 DMDELQ
+276 
-282 GAMDATGGNGTFSV
+282 
-296 SNNSS
+296 
-301 FSGFCSGKGVSFP
+301 SGKGASFP

-336 FSYLSLGDG
+336 FSYMSLGEG

-380 KLNTGQGFKDVSLL
+380 KLNTGQGFRDVALL

-405 DCDGDGHLDI
+405 DCDGDGLLDI
-415 LAAVTAEDASFLAFF
+415 LAAVTTGDASFLAFF

-435 GTFKRTV
+435 GKFKRTV
-442 RSFEELVNWEAPY
+442 RSFEESVDWAGPY

-467 YADGDL
+467 YAGEDL

-483 VEKVALTSG
+483 VGKVALTSG

-500 LLDVDGDGKIDMPG
+500 LMDVDGDGKIDMPCERE
-514 QADSKEFGIFHCK
+514 SREFGIFHCK

-541 KLLLDKSTGLLRA
+541 KLLLDKSTGMLRA

-598 SWGTS
+598 SWGTG

-620 WSDVAKQD
+620 WSDVARQD

-689 IELAAQNGMT
+689 IELAAQDGMT
-699 ISRRIELQPVR
+699 ISRRIEVQPVR
-710 VESTYLNYSA
+710 AESTYLNYSP

-745 GSGYYKWNGHKY
+745 GSGYYKWNGYRY

-765 SDGAPAQFVFD
+765 SDRAPAQFVFD

-787 DNLYLGQYSLKVAV
+787 NDFYLGQYSLRVAV

-807 FLKSTVSGEFSG
+807 FLKSNVSCELPG
-819 SGNIYSY
+819 SGNIDSY
-826 MDINNDGLMER
+826 IDINNDGLMER
-837 FYRGYDG
+837 FYSGHDGTRG
-844 NHYFYRTDMN
+844 FYRVDMN
-854 EGLVKTDYMDLG
+854 EGLVKADGLFDLG
-866 DQSKN
+866 DQLKN
-871 IDFCLDV
+871 VGSDFNL

-886 RLDILGNTKGE
+886 RLDILCRASNE
-897 DGYPYWA
+897 SDRQ
-904 ILFNEGNGRWTVKHI
+904 ILAVIFNEGNGRWTVKPI
-919 LQTNEPLAD
+919 PQALEFSMDL
-928 IVVYDVD
+928 VLYDVD
-935 GDGYVDIVR
+935 GNGYIDIVE
-944 NYWTRKAVSRNRGNR
+944 NYWKRKRVLRNLGNR
-959 EFADWEELDG
+959 EFAELEDLDG
-969 YLLKMDI
+969 FLLKMDI

-983 LQLSDDGRSVIV
+983 LQLSDDGWSVIV

-1005 MNFDLFRSD
+1005 LNARLYGSD
-1014 FADINNDGVPDYIDI
+1014 FADINNDGVPDC
-1029 GGSVIMRIANNNT
+1029 GSVLMRIANNNT

-1187 GALSIRQAEGMDL
+1187 GTLSIRQAEGMDL
-1200 SKAGYIKW
+1200 SKNGYIKW

-1261 RNVGAKVSVTS
+1261 RNEGAKVSVTS
-1272 DEAKVAYDANS
+1272 DEAKVAYDANT
-1283 NKAVVTLPEQDGD
+1283 NKAVVTLPEQDGN

-1302 YADDVWQK
+1302 YADEVWQK

-1319 VVGQNWTP
+1319 VVGKNWTP

-1398 MTLSTIYGVET
+1398 ITLSTTYGVET
-1409 LSSTVHATMHVLA
+1409 LPSKVHATMHVLA
-1422 NRGLGNDINIRWTPY
+1422 NHGLGNDINIRWTPY

-1447 YAGTSPDNMQ
+1447 YAGASPDNMQ
-1457 LVDRLSGYARSYV
+1457 IVDRLSGYARSYV

-1492 GKAKAKT
+1492 AKAKAKT

-1511 SADAYSVN
+1511 SADAYSIN

-1581 GTKGGEVVVQAK
+1581 GTMGGEVIVQAK

-1618 ANADGVKISAMLGG
+1618 TNADGVKISAMLGG
-1632 VRLTGITNP
+1632 VMLTGITNP
-1641 TDVIVTTANGTVVY
+1641 TDVLVTTANGTVVY

-1661 DHRIALSNGLYIVR
+1661 DNRIALSNGLYIVR
-1675 AGNRVGKVM
+1675 AGNRVCKVM

>member
-1 MCFPLGAATAILHE
+1 MRKELYNLLCRELGAIAEIKHIDLWNRNVEFIEQEEGWERPAVFVEFGPIQWKPIVNGVEYRAEPQITLHIVTDWAGAASE
-15 GGISVQASG
+15 GS
-24 RLWAITVI
+24 
-32 FPEKEWLFQQ
+32 P
-42 KVSMRKLT
+42 
-50 SVILTNNVQWSTF
+50 F
-63 RLPIWFRS
+63 RE
-71 VNFAILMMLHDTCRA
+71 D
-86 MMKRL
+86 
-91 TLQYI
+91 
-96 IYMKRKTNL
+96 
-105 LIAACMALSPALMG
+105 AL
-119 TEAAAQTFE
+119 EVF
-128 KLFEWA
+128 
-134 PDYYADIND
+134 D
-143 DGKQEYFLYGKW
+143 
-155 RTLAGE
+155 
-161 ELCSLPDGMGVNAMV
+161 LPDKIHRRLANLEGETFGELDLAQ
-176 CSMFYITANPV
+176 SITNH
-187 PGFASAA
+187 
-194 NNYYKTGGDV
+194 DH
-204 FYMKDG
+204 
-210 KYVITKAYEGDDAL
+210 E
-224 MGATW
+224 
-229 ADINLDGRMDVL
+229 DIV
-241 YWKNEA
+241 ET
-247 INQGYVYVP
+247 IEVYQ
-256 YVKMLCADGTFV
+256 C
-268 DQPLEVVT
+268 
-276 DMDELQ
+276 
-282 GAMDATGGNGTFSV
+282 
-296 SNNSS
+296 
-301 FSGFCSGKGVSFP
+301 KGVSFP

-354 RKVRAGDV
+354 KKLRFGDV

-380 KLNTGQGFKDVSLL
+380 KLNTGQGFQDMSLL
-394 SNNNLRDVYML
+394 SNRNLRDVYML
-405 DCDGDGHLDI
+405 DCDGDGLLDI
-415 LAAVTAEDASFLAFF
+415 LAAVAADDASFLAFF

-435 GTFKRTV
+435 GKFKRTV
-442 RSFEELVNWEAPY
+442 RSFEESVNWEAPY

-467 YADGDL
+467 HAGEDL

-492 VRSFNKFF
+492 VHYVNKFF
-500 LLDVDGDGKIDMPG
+500 LMDLDGDGKIDVPCERE
-514 QADSKEFGIFHCK
+514 SREFGIFHCK

-541 KLLLDKSTGLLRA
+541 KLLLDKSTGMLRA

-590 LFTLASAG
+590 LFALASAG

-620 WSDVAKQD
+620 WSDVARQD

-657 MKCEMK
+657 MECEMK
-663 GLPDGRLVTDKDGR
+663 ALPDGRLVTDKDGR

-689 IELAAQNGMT
+689 IELAAQDGMT
-699 ISRRIELQPVR
+699 ISRRIEVQPVR
-710 VESTYLNYSA
+710 LESTYLNYSP

-728 LGFCFDF
+728 LRFCFDF

-745 GSGYYKWNGHKY
+745 DDGYYKWNGYRY

-765 SDGAPAQFVFD
+765 SDGAPIHFVFD

-787 DNLYLGQYSLKVAV
+787 NDLYLGQYSLKVAV

-807 FLKSTVSGEFSG
+807 FLKSSVSSEFSG
-819 SGNIYSY
+819 SGNLDSY
-826 MDINNDGLMER
+826 IDINNDGLMER
-837 FYRGYDG
+837 FYSGYDG
-844 NHYFYRTDMN
+844 TRYFCRTDMN
-854 EGLVKTDYMDLG
+854 EGLVKADGLFDLG

-871 IDFCLDV
+871 MGLCLDA

-897 DGYPYWA
+897 DGYPYWV
-904 ILFNEGNGRWTVKHI
+904 ILFNEGNGRWTVKPI

-928 IVVYDVD
+928 ILVYDVD
-935 GDGYVDIVR
+935 GDGYVDIVK

-1029 GGSVIMRIANNNT
+1029 GGSAIMRIANNNT

-1047 TTLIATQT
+1047 TTLIAAQT

-1090 DAYIWSPLNAT
+1090 NAYIWSPLNAT
-1101 SNQARMSLVP
+1101 NDKARMSLVP
-1111 GIPTYYRQA
+1111 QIPTYYRQA

-1177 VAYRTVSNVQ
+1177 VAYRTVSNVL

-1216 VTTNTNSMIK
+1216 VTTNSNSMTK

-1261 RNVGAKVSVTS
+1261 RNEGAKVSVTS

-1319 VVGQNWTP
+1319 VVGQDWTP

-1398 MTLSTIYGVET
+1398 MTLSTTYGVET
-1409 LSSTVHATMHVLA
+1409 LPSTVHATMHVLA

-1457 LVDRLSGYARSYV
+1457 IVDRLSGYARSYV

-1492 GKAKAKT
+1492 AKAKAKT
-1499 IANDEIVSNIIS
+1499 IANDEFVSNIIS
-1511 SADAYSVN
+1511 SDDAYSIN

-1575 VMQLIP
+1575 VLQLIP

-1618 ANADGVKISAMLGG
+1618 TNADGVKISAMLGG
-1632 VRLTGITNP
+1632 VMLTGITNP
-1641 TDVIVTTANGTVVY
+1641 TDVLVTTANGTVVY

>member
-1 MCFPLGAATAILHE
+1 MKKSIFLIVASLALAPISFGNKAI
-15 GGISVQASG
+15 
-24 RLWAITVI
+24 
-32 FPEKEWLFQQ
+32 
-42 KVSMRKLT
+42 
-50 SVILTNNVQWSTF
+50 
-63 RLPIWFRS
+63 
-71 VNFAILMMLHDTCRA
+71 
-86 MMKRL
+86 
-91 TLQYI
+91 
-96 IYMKRKTNL
+96 
-105 LIAACMALSPALMG
+105 
-119 TEAAAQTFE
+119 AQTFE
-128 KLFEWA
+128 KLFEGDSYV
-134 PDYYADIND
+134 PYLYADIND
-143 DGKQEYFLYGKW
+143 DGKQEYVLYGKW
-155 RTLAGE
+155 RTLAGK
-161 ELCSLPDGMGVNAMV
+161 ELYSFPEGSAIWPSAML
-176 CSMFYITANPV
+176 YLTANPV
-187 PGFASAA
+187 PGFVITA
-194 NNYYKTGGDV
+194 NDYEDIRGDV
-204 FYMKDG
+204 IFIKDG
-210 KYVITKAYEGDDAL
+210 KYVISNVYSKAYNGF
-224 MGATW
+224 GATW
-229 ADINLDGRMDVL
+229 ADINLDGRMDML
-241 YWKNEA
+241 YWKKERFGNTT
-247 INQGYVYVP
+247 IYYP
-256 YVKMLCADGTFV
+256 YVKMMCADGTFV
-268 DQPLEVVT
+268 EKPLELVT

-296 SNNSS
+296 SNNAS
-301 FSGFCSGKGVSFP
+301 FSGFSSGKGASLP
-314 VGPMNVV
+314 VGNINVV

-354 RKVRAGDV
+354 KKLRFGDV

-380 KLNTGQGFKDVSLL
+380 KLNTGQGFQDMSLL
-394 SNNNLRDVYML
+394 SNKNLRNVYML

-435 GTFKRTV
+435 GKFKRIV
-442 RSFEELVNWEAPY
+442 RSFEKSVYWEAPY

-483 VEKVALTSG
+483 VEKVTLTSG
-492 VRSFNKFF
+492 VKLPQGYS
-500 LLDVDGDGKIDMPG
+500 LLDMDGDGKIDVPCERG
-514 QADSKEFGIFHCK
+514 YQEYGIFHCK
-527 VEKANTPPARMQAP
+527 VEKANTPPNKMQAP
-541 KLLLDKSTGLLRA
+541 KLLLDKSTGMLRA

-570 YEFEITSPSGE
+570 YEFEITSPNGE

-590 LFTLASAG
+590 LFALASAG

-613 GSGMKGK
+613 GCGMKGK

-628 GILAVPSVALIC
+628 GILAVPSVALSC
-640 PYNASTGDTVF
+640 HHNASTGDTIF
-651 VHELSG
+651 VRELGG
-657 MKCEMK
+657 MECEMK
-663 GLPDGRLVTDKDGR
+663 ALPDGRLVTDKDGR
-677 KGFVFA
+677 NGFVFA

-689 IELAAQNGMT
+689 IEFAAKDGMT
-699 ISRRIELQPVR
+699 ISRQIEVQPVR
-710 VESTYLNYSA
+710 VESA
-720 KRFGLPSD
+720 VGKFGIKNTPN
-728 LGFCFDF
+728 FCFDF
-735 AQLGALQAMA
+735 AQLGTLQALT
-745 GSGYYKWNGHKY
+745 SDGYYKWNGYKY

-765 SDGAPAQFVFD
+765 TDDVYYTFVYD

-781 LPDPAE
+781 LPDPAHAYGYQ
-787 DNLYLGQYSLKVAV
+787 NYTLNVAV

-807 FLKSTVSGEFSG
+807 FLKSSASYELPG
-819 SGNIYSY
+819 SGNVSAPI
-826 MDINNDGLMER
+826 DINNDGRVEC
-837 FYRGYDG
+837 FYLGYGELAKCYRLDLDG
-844 NHYFYRTDMN
+844 S
-854 EGLVKTDYMDLG
+854 LV
-866 DQSKN
+866 N
-871 IDFCLDV
+871 IDWSNTLDKSEQNYLDFKS

-886 RLDILGNTKGE
+886 RLDIPGSVKVGNDYYNG
-897 DGYPYWA
+897 
-904 ILFNEGNGRWTVKHI
+904 ILYNEGNGNWTFKPVSSYRSDMY
-919 LQTNEPLAD
+919 T
-928 IVVYDVD
+928 YDVD
-935 GDGYVDIVR
+935 GDGYVDLVLNNNGLSYYSKVLR
-944 NYWTRKAVSRNRGNR
+944 NLGNR
-959 EFADWEELDG
+959 EFAELEDLDG

-976 DQDGLAD
+976 DKDGLAD
-983 LQLSDDGRSVIV
+983 LQQFNDGSIIV
-995 SNHGSPVQVP
+995 SNHGSPVLVP
-1005 MNFDLFRSD
+1005 FTRYDLYGSD
-1014 FADINNDGVPDYIDI
+1014 FVDINNDGVPDCSFN
-1029 GGSVIMRIANNNT
+1029 GALMRIANNNT

-1047 TTLIATQT
+1047 TTLIAAQT

-1111 GIPTYYRQA
+1111 QIPTYYRQA

-1200 SKAGYIKW
+1200 SKNGYIKW

-1261 RNVGAKVSVTS
+1261 RNEGAKVSVTS
-1272 DEAKVAYDANS
+1272 DEAKVAYDANT
-1283 NKAVVTLPEQDGD
+1283 NKAVLTLPEQDGN

-1302 YADDVWQK
+1302 YADEVWQK

-1319 VVGQNWTP
+1319 VVGKNWTP

-1398 MTLSTIYGVET
+1398 MTLSTTYGVET
-1409 LSSTVHATMHVLA
+1409 LPSKVHATMHVLA
-1422 NRGLGNDINIRWTPY
+1422 NHGLGNDINIRWTPY

-1447 YAGTSPDNMQ
+1447 YAGASPDNMQ
-1457 LVDRLSGYARSYV
+1457 IVDRLSGYARSYV

-1492 GKAKAKT
+1492 AKAKT

-1581 GTKGGEVVVQAK
+1581 GTNGGEVVVQAK

-1618 ANADGVKISAMLGG
+1618 TNAGGVKISAMQGG
-1632 VRLTGITNP
+1632 VMLTGITNP
-1641 TDVIVTTANGTVVY
+1641 TDVLVTTANGTVVY

-1661 DHRIALSNGLYIVR
+1661 DHHIALSNGLYIVR
-1675 AGNRVGKVM
+1675 AGNRVCKVM

>member
-1 MCFPLGAATAILHE
+1 MKKSIFLIVASLALAPISFGNKAI
-15 GGISVQASG
+15 
-24 RLWAITVI
+24 
-32 FPEKEWLFQQ
+32 
-42 KVSMRKLT
+42 
-50 SVILTNNVQWSTF
+50 
-63 RLPIWFRS
+63 
-71 VNFAILMMLHDTCRA
+71 
-86 MMKRL
+86 
-91 TLQYI
+91 
-96 IYMKRKTNL
+96 
-105 LIAACMALSPALMG
+105 
-119 TEAAAQTFE
+119 AQTFE
-128 KLFEWA
+128 KLFEGDSYV
-134 PDYYADIND
+134 PYLYADIND
-143 DGKQEYFLYGKW
+143 DGKQEYVLYGKW
-155 RTLAGE
+155 RTLAGK
-161 ELCSLPDGMGVNAMV
+161 ELYSFPEGSAIWPSAML
-176 CSMFYITANPV
+176 YLTANPV
-187 PGFASAA
+187 PGFVITA
-194 NNYYKTGGDV
+194 NDYEDVHGDV
-204 FYMKDG
+204 IFIKDG
-210 KYVITKAYEGDDAL
+210 KYVISNVYSKAYNGESSL
-224 MGATW
+224 FGATW
-229 ADINLDGRMDVL
+229 ADINLDGRMDML
-241 YWKNEA
+241 YWKKERFGNTT
-247 INQGYVYVP
+247 IYYP
-256 YVKMLCADGTFV
+256 YVKMMCADGTFV
-268 DQPLEVVT
+268 EKPLELVT

-296 SNNSS
+296 SNNAS
-301 FSGFCSGKGVSFP
+301 FSGFCSGKGASLP
-314 VGPMNVV
+314 VGNINVV

-354 RKVRAGDV
+354 KKLRFGDV

-380 KLNTGQGFKDVSLL
+380 KLNTGQGFQDMSLL
-394 SNNNLRDVYML
+394 SNRSLRDVYML

-435 GTFKRTV
+435 GKFKRIV
-442 RSFEELVNWEAPY
+442 RSFEKSVYWEAPY

-483 VEKVALTSG
+483 VEKVTLTSG
-492 VRSFNKFF
+492 VKLPQGYS
-500 LLDVDGDGKIDMPG
+500 LLDMDGDGKIDVPCERG
-514 QADSKEFGIFHCK
+514 YQEYGIFHCK
-527 VEKANTPPARMQAP
+527 VEKANTPPNKMQAP
-541 KLLLDKSTGLLRA
+541 KLLLDKSTGMLRA

-570 YEFEITSPSGE
+570 YEFEITSPNGE

-613 GSGMKGK
+613 GCGMKGK

-628 GILAVPSVALIC
+628 GILAVPSVALSC
-640 PYNASTGDTVF
+640 HHNASTGDTIF
-651 VHELSG
+651 VRELGG
-657 MKCEMK
+657 MECEMK
-663 GLPDGRLVTDKDGR
+663 AMPDGRLVTAKDGR

-683 SHGTKK
+683 LHGTKK
-689 IELAAQNGMT
+689 IEFTAKDGIT
-699 ISRRIELQPVR
+699 ISRQIEVQPVR
-710 VESTYLNYSA
+710 VESA
-720 KRFGLPSD
+720 VGKFGIMNTPN
-728 LGFCFDF
+728 FCFDF
-735 AQLGALQAMA
+735 AQLGTLQALT
-745 GSGYYKWNGHKY
+745 SDGYYKWNDYKY

-765 SDGAPAQFVFD
+765 SDGVYYTFVYD

-781 LPDPAE
+781 LPDPAHA
-787 DNLYLGQYSLKVAV
+787 DGYQNYTLKVAV

-807 FLKSTVSGEFSG
+807 FLKSSVSCELPG
-819 SGNIYSY
+819 SGY
-826 MDINNDGLMER
+826 MYDDRVDINNDGLMECSFR
-837 FYRGYDG
+837 DNNGLYRI
-844 NHYFYRTDMN
+844 DMN
-854 EGLVKTDYMDLG
+854 ECLVKTDYMDLG
-866 DQSKN
+866 DQSKI
-871 IDFCLDV
+871 IDLYLKA

-886 RLDILGNTKGE
+886 RLDIPSRVKVGNDYYEG
-897 DGYPYWA
+897 
-904 ILFNEGNGRWTVKHI
+904 ILYNEGNGRWTFKPVSSCRSDMY
-919 LQTNEPLAD
+919 T
-928 IVVYDVD
+928 YDVD
-935 GDGYVDIVR
+935 GDGYVDLVLNNNGLSYYSKVLR
-944 NYWTRKAVSRNRGNR
+944 NLGNR
-959 EFADWEELDG
+959 EFAELEDLDG

-983 LQLSDDGRSVIV
+983 LQQFKDGSIIV
-995 SNHGSPVQVP
+995 SNHGSPVLVP
-1005 MNFDLFRSD
+1005 FTRYDLYGSD
-1014 FADINNDGVPDYIDI
+1014 FVDINNDGVPDCSFN
-1029 GGSVIMRIANNNT
+1029 GALMRIANNNT

-1047 TTLIATQT
+1047 TTLIAAQT

-1090 DAYIWSPLNAT
+1090 GAYIWSPLNAT
-1101 SNQARMSLVP
+1101 NDKARMSLVR

-1125 PISRFQAGKTYEICV
+1125 PINRFQAGKTYEICV

-1177 VAYRTVSNVQ
+1177 VAYRTVSNVL
-1187 GALSIRQAEGMDL
+1187 GSLSIRQAEGMDL
-1200 SKAGYIKW
+1200 SKNGYIKW

-1250 QTLVVDMPECM
+1250 QTLVLDMPECM
-1261 RNVGAKVSVTS
+1261 RNEGAKVSVTS
-1272 DEAKVAYDANS
+1272 DEAKVAYDANT
-1283 NKAVVTLPEQDGD
+1283 NKAVVTLPEQDGN

-1302 YADDVWQK
+1302 YADEVWQK

-1319 VVGQNWTP
+1319 VVGKNWTP

-1398 MTLSTIYGVET
+1398 ITLSTTYGVET
-1409 LSSTVHATMHVLA
+1409 LPSKVHATMHVLA
-1422 NRGLGNDINIRWTPY
+1422 NHGLGNDINIRWTPY

-1447 YAGTSPDNMQ
+1447 YAGASPDNMQ
-1457 LVDRLSGYARSYV
+1457 IVDRLSGYARSYV

-1492 GKAKAKT
+1492 AKAKAKT

-1511 SADAYSVN
+1511 SADAYSIN

-1532 ATFTQERLTLHLLA
+1532 AMFTQERLTLHLLA

-1581 GTKGGEVVVQAK
+1581 GTTGGEVIVQAK

-1618 ANADGVKISAMLGG
+1618 TNADGVKISAMLGG
-1632 VRLTGITNP
+1632 VMLTGITNP
-1641 TDVIVTTANGTVVY
+1641 TDVLVTTANGTVVY

-1661 DHRIALSNGLYIVR
+1661 DHHIALGNGLYIVR
-1675 AGNRVGKVM
+1675 AGNRVCKVM

>member
-1 MCFPLGAATAILHE
+1 MKKSIFLIVASLALAPISFGNKAI
-15 GGISVQASG
+15 
-24 RLWAITVI
+24 
-32 FPEKEWLFQQ
+32 
-42 KVSMRKLT
+42 
-50 SVILTNNVQWSTF
+50 
-63 RLPIWFRS
+63 
-71 VNFAILMMLHDTCRA
+71 
-86 MMKRL
+86 
-91 TLQYI
+91 
-96 IYMKRKTNL
+96 
-105 LIAACMALSPALMG
+105 
-119 TEAAAQTFE
+119 AQTFE

-134 PDYYADIND
+134 PDCYADIND
-143 DGKQEYFLYGKW
+143 DGKQEYFLNGKW

-161 ELCSLPDGMGVNAMV
+161 ELYSLPDGMGVNMMV

-194 NNYYKTGGDV
+194 NNFYKTGGDV

-247 INQGYVYVP
+247 INKGYVYVP

-301 FSGFCSGKGVSFP
+301 FSGFSSGKGVSFP

-354 RKVRAGDV
+354 KKLRFGDV

-380 KLNTGQGFKDVSLL
+380 KLNTGQGFRDVALL
-394 SNNNLRDVYML
+394 SNGNLRDVYML
-405 DCDGDGHLDI
+405 DCDGDGLLDI
-415 LAAVTAEDASFLAFF
+415 LAAVTTGDASFLAFF

-435 GTFKRTV
+435 GKFKRTV
-442 RSFEELVNWEAPY
+442 RSFEESVDWVGPY

-467 YADGDL
+467 HTGEDL

-483 VEKVALTSG
+483 VGKVALTSG

-500 LLDVDGDGKIDMPG
+500 LMDLDGDGKIDMPCERE
-514 QADSKEFGIFHCK
+514 SREFGIFHCK

-541 KLLLDKSTGLLRA
+541 KLLLDKSTGMLRA

-598 SWGTS
+598 SWGTG

-620 WSDVAKQD
+620 WSDVARQN

-663 GLPDGRLVTDKDGR
+663 ALPDGRLVTDKDGR

-689 IELAAQNGMT
+689 IELAAQDGMT
-699 ISRRIELQPVR
+699 ISRRIEVQPVR
-710 VESTYLNYSA
+710 AESTYLNYSP

-728 LGFCFDF
+728 LRFCFDF

-745 GSGYYKWNGHKY
+745 DDGYYKWNGYRY

-765 SDGAPAQFVFD
+765 SDGAPIHFVFD

-787 DNLYLGQYSLKVAV
+787 NDLYLGQYSLKVAV

-807 FLKSTVSGEFSG
+807 FLKSNVSSEFSG
-819 SGNIYSY
+819 SGNLDSY
-826 MDINNDGLMER
+826 IDINNDGLMER
-837 FYRGYDG
+837 FYSGYDG
-844 NHYFYRTDMN
+844 TRYFCRTDMN
-854 EGLVKTDYMDLG
+854 EGLVKAEGLFDLG
-866 DQSKN
+866 DQLKN
-871 IDFCLDV
+871 MGLCLDA

-904 ILFNEGNGRWTVKHI
+904 ILFNEGNGRWTVKPI

-1014 FADINNDGVPDYIDI
+1014 FVDINNDGVPDCSFN
-1029 GGSVIMRIANNNT
+1029 GALMRIANNNT

-1047 TTLIATQT
+1047 TTLIAAQT

-1090 DAYIWSPLNAT
+1090 GAYIWSPLNAT
-1101 SNQARMSLVP
+1101 NDKARMSLVP

-1125 PISRFQAGKTYEICV
+1125 PINRFQAGKTYEICV

-1200 SKAGYIKW
+1200 SKNGYIKW

-1250 QTLVVDMPECM
+1250 QTLVLDMPECM
-1261 RNVGAKVSVTS
+1261 RNEGAKVSVTS

-1283 NKAVVTLPEQDGD
+1283 NKAVVTLPEQDGN

-1302 YADDVWQK
+1302 YADEVWQK

-1319 VVGQNWTP
+1319 VVGKNWTP

-1398 MTLSTIYGVET
+1398 MTLSTTYGVET
-1409 LSSTVHATMHVLA
+1409 LPSKVHATMHVLA
-1422 NRGLGNDINIRWTPY
+1422 NHGLGNDINIRWTPY

-1457 LVDRLSGYARSYV
+1457 IVDRLSGYARSYV

-1492 GKAKAKT
+1492 AKAKAKT

-1581 GTKGGEVVVQAK
+1581 GTTGGEVIVQAK

-1618 ANADGVKISAMLGG
+1618 TNADGVKISAMLGG
-1632 VRLTGITNP
+1632 VMLTGITNP
-1641 TDVIVTTANGTVVY
+1641 TDVLVTTVNGTVVY

-1661 DHRIALSNGLYIVR
+1661 DHHIALGNGLYIVR
-1675 AGNRVGKVM
+1675 AGNRVCKVM

>member
-1 MCFPLGAATAILHE
+1 
-15 GGISVQASG
+15 
-24 RLWAITVI
+24 
-32 FPEKEWLFQQ
+32 
-42 KVSMRKLT
+42 
-50 SVILTNNVQWSTF
+50 
-63 RLPIWFRS
+63 
-71 VNFAILMMLHDTCRA
+71 
-86 MMKRL
+86 MKKS
-91 TLQYI
+91 I
-96 IYMKRKTNL
+96 L
-105 LIAACMALSPALMG
+105 LIVASLALAPISFGNKAI
-119 TEAAAQTFE
+119 AQTFE
-128 KLFEWA
+128 KLFEGDSYV
-134 PDYYADIND
+134 PYLYADIND
-143 DGKQEYFLYGKW
+143 DGKQEYVLYGKW
-155 RTLAGE
+155 RTLAGK
-161 ELCSLPDGMGVNAMV
+161 ELYSFPEGSAIWPSAML
-176 CSMFYITANPV
+176 YLTANPV
-187 PGFASAA
+187 PGFVITA
-194 NNYYKTGGDV
+194 NDYEDVHGDV
-204 FYMKDG
+204 IFIKDG
-210 KYVITKAYEGDDAL
+210 KYVISNVYSKAYNGESSL
-224 MGATW
+224 FGATW
-229 ADINLDGRMDVL
+229 ADINLDGRMDML
-241 YWKNEA
+241 YWKKERFGNTT
-247 INQGYVYVP
+247 IYYP
-256 YVKMLCADGTFV
+256 YVKMMCADGTFV
-268 DQPLEVVT
+268 EKPLELVT

-296 SNNSS
+296 SNNAS
-301 FSGFCSGKGVSFP
+301 FSGFCSGKGASLP
-314 VGPMNVV
+314 VGNINVV

-354 RKVRAGDV
+354 KKLRFGDV

-380 KLNTGQGFKDVSLL
+380 KLNTGQGFQDMSLL
-394 SNNNLRDVYML
+394 SNRSLRDVYML

-435 GTFKRTV
+435 GKFKRIV
-442 RSFEELVNWEAPY
+442 RSFEKSVYWEAPY

-483 VEKVALTSG
+483 VEKVTLTSG
-492 VRSFNKFF
+492 VKLPQGYS
-500 LLDVDGDGKIDMPG
+500 LLDMDGDGKIDVPCERG
-514 QADSKEFGIFHCK
+514 YQEYGIFHCK
-527 VEKANTPPARMQAP
+527 VEKANTPPNKMQAP
-541 KLLLDKSTGLLRA
+541 KLLLDKSTGMLRA

-570 YEFEITSPSGE
+570 YEFEITSPNGE

-613 GSGMKGK
+613 GCGMKGK

-628 GILAVPSVALIC
+628 GILAVPSVALSC
-640 PYNASTGDTVF
+640 HHNASTGDTIF
-651 VHELSG
+651 VRELGG
-657 MKCEMK
+657 MECEMK
-663 GLPDGRLVTDKDGR
+663 AMPDGRLVTAKDGR

-683 SHGTKK
+683 LHGTKK
-689 IELAAQNGMT
+689 IEFTAKDGIT
-699 ISRRIELQPVR
+699 ISRQIEVQPVR
-710 VESTYLNYSA
+710 VESA
-720 KRFGLPSD
+720 VGKFGIMNTPN
-728 LGFCFDF
+728 FCFDF
-735 AQLGALQAMA
+735 AQLGTLQALT
-745 GSGYYKWNGHKY
+745 SDGYYKWNDYKY

-765 SDGAPAQFVFD
+765 SDGVYYTFVYD

-781 LPDPAE
+781 LPDPAHA
-787 DNLYLGQYSLKVAV
+787 DGYQNYTLKVAV

-807 FLKSTVSGEFSG
+807 FLKSSVSCELPG
-819 SGNIYSY
+819 SGY
-826 MDINNDGLMER
+826 MYDDRVDINNDGLMECSFR
-837 FYRGYDG
+837 DNNGLYRI
-844 NHYFYRTDMN
+844 DMN
-854 EGLVKTDYMDLG
+854 ECLVKTDYMDLG
-866 DQSKN
+866 DQSKI
-871 IDFCLDV
+871 IDLYLKA

-886 RLDILGNTKGE
+886 RLDIPSRVKVGNDYYEG
-897 DGYPYWA
+897 
-904 ILFNEGNGRWTVKHI
+904 ILYNEGNGRWTFKPVSSCRSDMY
-919 LQTNEPLAD
+919 T
-928 IVVYDVD
+928 YDVD
-935 GDGYVDIVR
+935 GDGYVDLVLNNNGLSYYSKVLR
-944 NYWTRKAVSRNRGNR
+944 NLGNR
-959 EFADWEELDG
+959 EFAELEDLDG

-983 LQLSDDGRSVIV
+983 LQQFKDGSIIV
-995 SNHGSPVQVP
+995 SNHGSPVLVP
-1005 MNFDLFRSD
+1005 FTRYDLYGSD
-1014 FADINNDGVPDYIDI
+1014 FVDINNDGVPDCSFN
-1029 GGSVIMRIANNNT
+1029 GALMRIANNNT

-1047 TTLIATQT
+1047 TTLIAAQT

-1090 DAYIWSPLNAT
+1090 GAYIWSPLNAT
-1101 SNQARMSLVP
+1101 NDKARMSLVR

-1125 PISRFQAGKTYEICV
+1125 PINRFQAGKTYEICV

-1177 VAYRTVSNVQ
+1177 VAYRTVSNVL
-1187 GALSIRQAEGMDL
+1187 GSLSIRQAEGMDL
-1200 SKAGYIKW
+1200 SKNGYIKW

-1250 QTLVVDMPECM
+1250 QTLVLDMPECM
-1261 RNVGAKVSVTS
+1261 RNEGAKVSVTS
-1272 DEAKVAYDANS
+1272 DEAKVAYDANT
-1283 NKAVVTLPEQDGD
+1283 NKAVVTLPEQDGN

-1302 YADDVWQK
+1302 YADEVWQK

-1319 VVGQNWTP
+1319 VVGKNWTP

-1398 MTLSTIYGVET
+1398 MTLSTTYGVET
-1409 LSSTVHATMHVLA
+1409 LPSKVHATMHVLA
-1422 NRGLGNDINIRWTPY
+1422 NHGLGNDINIRWTPY

-1457 LVDRLSGYARSYV
+1457 IVDRLSGYARSYV

-1492 GKAKAKT
+1492 AKAKAKT

-1511 SADAYSVN
+1511 SADAYSIN

-1532 ATFTQERLTLHLLA
+1532 AMFTQERLTLHLLA

-1581 GTKGGEVVVQAK
+1581 GTTGGEVIVQAK

-1618 ANADGVKISAMLGG
+1618 TNADGVKISAMLGG
-1632 VRLTGITNP
+1632 VMLTGITNP
-1641 TDVIVTTANGTVVY
+1641 TDVLVTTANGTVVY

-1661 DHRIALSNGLYIVR
+1661 DHHIALSNGLYIVR
-1675 AGNRVGKVM
+1675 AGNRVCKVM

>member
-1 MCFPLGAATAILHE
+1 MKKSIFLIVASLALAPISFGNKAI
-15 GGISVQASG
+15 
-24 RLWAITVI
+24 
-32 FPEKEWLFQQ
+32 
-42 KVSMRKLT
+42 
-50 SVILTNNVQWSTF
+50 
-63 RLPIWFRS
+63 
-71 VNFAILMMLHDTCRA
+71 
-86 MMKRL
+86 
-91 TLQYI
+91 
-96 IYMKRKTNL
+96 
-105 LIAACMALSPALMG
+105 
-119 TEAAAQTFE
+119 AQTFE
-128 KLFEWA
+128 KLFEGDSYV
-134 PDYYADIND
+134 PYLYADIND
-143 DGKQEYFLYGKW
+143 DGKQEYVLYGKW
-155 RTLAGE
+155 RTLAGK
-161 ELCSLPDGMGVNAMV
+161 ELYSFPEGSAIWPSAML
-176 CSMFYITANPV
+176 YLTANPV
-187 PGFASAA
+187 PGFVITA
-194 NNYYKTGGDV
+194 NDYEDVHGDV
-204 FYMKDG
+204 IFIKDG
-210 KYVITKAYEGDDAL
+210 KYVISNVYSKAYNGF
-224 MGATW
+224 GATW
-229 ADINLDGRMDVL
+229 ADINLDGRMDML
-241 YWKNEA
+241 YWKKERFGNTT
-247 INQGYVYVP
+247 IYYP
-256 YVKMLCADGTFV
+256 YVKMMCADGTFV
-268 DQPLEVVT
+268 EKPLELVT

-296 SNNSS
+296 SNNAS
-301 FSGFCSGKGVSFP
+301 FSGFSSGKGASLP
-314 VGPMNVV
+314 VGNINVV

-354 RKVRAGDV
+354 KKLRFGDV

-380 KLNTGQGFKDVSLL
+380 KLNTGQGFQDMSLL
-394 SNNNLRDVYML
+394 SNRSLRDVYML

-435 GTFKRTV
+435 GKFKRIV
-442 RSFEELVNWEAPY
+442 RSFEKSVYWEAPY

-483 VEKVALTSG
+483 VEKVTLTSG
-492 VRSFNKFF
+492 VKLPQGYS
-500 LLDVDGDGKIDMPG
+500 LLDMDGDGKIDVPCERG
-514 QADSKEFGIFHCK
+514 YQEYGIFHCK
-527 VEKANTPPARMQAP
+527 VEKANTPPNKMQAP
-541 KLLLDKSTGLLRA
+541 KLLLDKSTGMLRA

-570 YEFEITSPSGE
+570 YEFEITSPNGE

-613 GSGMKGK
+613 GCGMKGK

-628 GILAVPSVALIC
+628 GILAVPSVALSC
-640 PYNASTGDTVF
+640 HHNASTGDTIF
-651 VHELSG
+651 VRELGG
-657 MKCEMK
+657 MECEMK
-663 GLPDGRLVTDKDGR
+663 AMPDGRLVTAKDGR

-683 SHGTKK
+683 LHGTKK
-689 IELAAQNGMT
+689 IEFTAKDGIT
-699 ISRRIELQPVR
+699 ISRQIEVQPVR
-710 VESTYLNYSA
+710 VESA
-720 KRFGLPSD
+720 VGKFGIMNTPN
-728 LGFCFDF
+728 FCFDF
-735 AQLGALQAMA
+735 AQLGTLQALT
-745 GSGYYKWNGHKY
+745 SDGYYKWNDYKY

-765 SDGAPAQFVFD
+765 SDGVYYTFVYD

-781 LPDPAE
+781 LPDPAHA
-787 DNLYLGQYSLKVAV
+787 DGYQNYTLKVAV

-807 FLKSTVSGEFSG
+807 FLKSSVSCELPG
-819 SGNIYSY
+819 SGY
-826 MDINNDGLMER
+826 MYDDRVDINNDGLMECSFR
-837 FYRGYDG
+837 DNNGLYRI
-844 NHYFYRTDMN
+844 DMN
-854 EGLVKTDYMDLG
+854 ECLVKTDYMDLG
-866 DQSKN
+866 DQSKI
-871 IDFCLDV
+871 IDLYLKA

-886 RLDILGNTKGE
+886 RLDIPSRVKVGNDYYEG
-897 DGYPYWA
+897 
-904 ILFNEGNGRWTVKHI
+904 ILYNEGNGRWTFKPVSSCRSDMY
-919 LQTNEPLAD
+919 T
-928 IVVYDVD
+928 YDVD
-935 GDGYVDIVR
+935 GDGYVDLVLNNNGLSYYSKVLR
-944 NYWTRKAVSRNRGNR
+944 NLGNR
-959 EFADWEELDG
+959 EFAELEDLDG

-983 LQLSDDGRSVIV
+983 LQQFKDGSIIV
-995 SNHGSPVQVP
+995 SNHGSPVLVP
-1005 MNFDLFRSD
+1005 FTRYDLYGSD
-1014 FADINNDGVPDYIDI
+1014 FVDINNDGVPDCSFN
-1029 GGSVIMRIANNNT
+1029 GALMRIANNNT

-1047 TTLIATQT
+1047 TTLIAAQT

-1090 DAYIWSPLNAT
+1090 GAYIWSPLNAT
-1101 SNQARMSLVP
+1101 NDKARMSLVR

-1125 PISRFQAGKTYEICV
+1125 PINRFQAGKTYEICV

-1177 VAYRTVSNVQ
+1177 VAYRTVSNVL
-1187 GALSIRQAEGMDL
+1187 GSLSIRQAEGMDL
-1200 SKAGYIKW
+1200 SKNGYIKW

-1250 QTLVVDMPECM
+1250 QTLVLDMPECM
-1261 RNVGAKVSVTS
+1261 RNEGAKVSVTS
-1272 DEAKVAYDANS
+1272 DEAKVAYDANT
-1283 NKAVVTLPEQDGD
+1283 NKAVVTLPEQDGN

-1302 YADDVWQK
+1302 YADEVWQK

-1319 VVGQNWTP
+1319 VVGKNWTP

-1398 MTLSTIYGVET
+1398 MTLSTTYGVET
-1409 LSSTVHATMHVLA
+1409 LPSKVHATMHVLA
-1422 NRGLGNDINIRWTPY
+1422 NHGLGNDINIRWTPY

-1447 YAGTSPDNMQ
+1447 YAGASPDNMQ
-1457 LVDRLSGYARSYV
+1457 IVDRLSGYARSYV

-1492 GKAKAKT
+1492 AKAKAKT

-1511 SADAYSVN
+1511 SADAYSIN

-1532 ATFTQERLTLHLLA
+1532 AMFTQERLTLHLLA

-1618 ANADGVKISAMLGG
+1618 NNADGVKISAMQGG
-1632 VRLTGITNP
+1632 VMLTGITNP
-1641 TDVIVTTANGTVVY
+1641 TDVLVTTANGTVVY

-1661 DHRIALSNGLYIVR
+1661 DHHIALGNGLYIVR

>member
-1 MCFPLGAATAILHE
+1 
-15 GGISVQASG
+15 
-24 RLWAITVI
+24 
-32 FPEKEWLFQQ
+32 
-42 KVSMRKLT
+42 
-50 SVILTNNVQWSTF
+50 
-63 RLPIWFRS
+63 
-71 VNFAILMMLHDTCRA
+71 
-86 MMKRL
+86 
-91 TLQYI
+91 
-96 IYMKRKTNL
+96 
-105 LIAACMALSPALMG
+105 
-119 TEAAAQTFE
+119 
-128 KLFEWA
+128 
-134 PDYYADIND
+134 
-143 DGKQEYFLYGKW
+143 
-155 RTLAGE
+155 
-161 ELCSLPDGMGVNAMV
+161 
-176 CSMFYITANPV
+176 
-187 PGFASAA
+187 
-194 NNYYKTGGDV
+194 
-204 FYMKDG
+204 
-210 KYVITKAYEGDDAL
+210 
-224 MGATW
+224 
-229 ADINLDGRMDVL
+229 
-241 YWKNEA
+241 
-247 INQGYVYVP
+247 
-256 YVKMLCADGTFV
+256 
-268 DQPLEVVT
+268 
-276 DMDELQ
+276 
-282 GAMDATGGNGTFSV
+282 
-296 SNNSS
+296 
-301 FSGFCSGKGVSFP
+301 
-314 VGPMNVV
+314 
-321 DLNQDGYPDFIDEKG
+321 
-336 FSYLSLGDG
+336 
-345 RYYLASIAA
+345 
-354 RKVRAGDV
+354 
-362 NGDGLTDL
+362 
-370 LVYDGNELKL
+370 
-380 KLNTGQGFKDVSLL
+380 
-394 SNNNLRDVYML
+394 
-405 DCDGDGHLDI
+405 
-415 LAAVTAEDASFLAFF
+415 
-430 RNQGN
+430 
-435 GTFKRTV
+435 
-442 RSFEELVNWEAPY
+442 
-455 FINNNG
+455 
-461 LPSMVS
+461 MVS

-483 VEKVALTSG
+483 VEKVTLTSG
-492 VRSFNKFF
+492 VKLPQGYS
-500 LLDVDGDGKIDMPG
+500 LLDMDGDGKIDVPCERG
-514 QADSKEFGIFHCK
+514 YQEYGIFHCK
-527 VEKANTPPARMQAP
+527 VEKANTPPNKMQAP
-541 KLLLDKSTGLLRA
+541 KLLLDKSTGMLRA

-570 YEFEITSPSGE
+570 YEFEITSPNGE

-613 GSGMKGK
+613 GCGMKGK

-628 GILAVPSVALIC
+628 GILAVPSVALSC
-640 PYNASTGDTVF
+640 HHNASTGDTIF
-651 VHELSG
+651 VRELGG
-657 MKCEMK
+657 MECEMK
-663 GLPDGRLVTDKDGR
+663 AMPDGRLVTAKDGR
-677 KGFVFA
+677 KGFLFA

-689 IELAAQNGMT
+689 IEFTAKDGIT
-699 ISRRIELQPVR
+699 ISRQIEVQPVR
-710 VESTYLNYSA
+710 VESDT
-720 KRFGLPSD
+720 FGLS
-728 LGFCFDF
+728 GYWTTFFDF
-735 AQLGALQAMA
+735 AQLGTLQALT
-745 GSGYYKWNGHKY
+745 SDGYYKWNDYKY

-765 SDGAPAQFVFD
+765 SDNVYYTFVYD

-781 LPDPAE
+781 LPDPAHA
-787 DNLYLGQYSLKVAV
+787 DGYQNYTLKVAV

-807 FLKSTVSGEFSG
+807 FLKSSVSCELPG
-819 SGNIYSY
+819 SGY
-826 MDINNDGLMER
+826 MYDDRVDINNDGLMECSFR
-837 FYRGYDG
+837 DNNGLYRI
-844 NHYFYRTDMN
+844 DMN
-854 EGLVKTDYMDLG
+854 ECLVKTDYMDLG
-866 DQSKN
+866 DQSKI
-871 IDFCLDV
+871 IDLYLKA

-886 RLDILGNTKGE
+886 RLDIPSRVKVGNDYYEG
-897 DGYPYWA
+897 
-904 ILFNEGNGRWTVKHI
+904 ILYNEGNGRWTFKPVSSCRSDMY
-919 LQTNEPLAD
+919 T
-928 IVVYDVD
+928 YDVD
-935 GDGYVDIVR
+935 GDGYVDLVLNNNGLSYYSKVLR
-944 NYWTRKAVSRNRGNR
+944 NLGNR
-959 EFADWEELDG
+959 EFAELEDLDG
-969 YLLKMDI
+969 YLLEMDI

-983 LQLSDDGRSVIV
+983 LQQFKDGSIIV
-995 SNHGSPVQVP
+995 SNHGSPVLVP
-1005 MNFDLFRSD
+1005 FTRYDLYGSD
-1014 FADINNDGVPDYIDI
+1014 FVDINNDGVPDCSFN
-1029 GGSVIMRIANNNT
+1029 GALMRIANNNT

-1047 TTLIATQT
+1047 TTLIAAQT

-1090 DAYIWSPLNAT
+1090 GAYIWSPLNA
-1101 SNQARMSLVP
+1101 NNDKARMSLVP

-1200 SKAGYIKW
+1200 SKNGYIKW

-1250 QTLVVDMPECM
+1250 QTLVLDMPECM
-1261 RNVGAKVSVTS
+1261 RNEGAKVSVTS
-1272 DEAKVAYDANS
+1272 DEAKVAYDANT
-1283 NKAVVTLPEQDGD
+1283 NKAVVTLPEQDGN

-1302 YADDVWQK
+1302 YADEVWQK

-1319 VVGQNWTP
+1319 VVGKNWTP

-1337 HSVIQW
+1337 HSVMQW

-1398 MTLSTIYGVET
+1398 MTLSTTYGVET
-1409 LSSTVHATMHVLA
+1409 LPSTVHATMHVLA
-1422 NRGLGNDINIRWTPY
+1422 NHGLGNDINIRWTPY

-1447 YAGTSPDNMQ
+1447 YAGASPDNMQ
-1457 LVDRLSGYARSYV
+1457 IVDRLSGYARSYV

-1492 GKAKAKT
+1492 AKAKAKT

-1511 SADAYSVN
+1511 SADAYNVN

-1532 ATFTQERLTLHLLA
+1532 AMFTQERLTLHLLA

-1581 GTKGGEVVVQAK
+1581 GTTGGEVIVQAK

-1618 ANADGVKISAMLGG
+1618 TNADGVKISAMLGG
-1632 VRLTGITNP
+1632 VMLTGITNP
-1641 TDVIVTTANGTVVY
+1641 TDVLVTTANGTVVY

-1661 DHRIALSNGLYIVR
+1661 DHHIVLGNGLYIVR

>member
-1 MCFPLGAATAILHE
+1 M
-15 GGISVQASG
+15 
-24 RLWAITVI
+24 
-32 FPEKEWLFQQ
+32 
-42 KVSMRKLT
+42 
-50 SVILTNNVQWSTF
+50 
-63 RLPIWFRS
+63 
-71 VNFAILMMLHDTCRA
+71 
-86 MMKRL
+86 
-91 TLQYI
+91 
-96 IYMKRKTNL
+96 
-105 LIAACMALSPALMG
+105 
-119 TEAAAQTFE
+119 
-128 KLFEWA
+128 
-134 PDYYADIND
+134 
-143 DGKQEYFLYGKW
+143 
-155 RTLAGE
+155 
-161 ELCSLPDGMGVNAMV
+161 
-176 CSMFYITANPV
+176 
-187 PGFASAA
+187 
-194 NNYYKTGGDV
+194 
-204 FYMKDG
+204 
-210 KYVITKAYEGDDAL
+210 
-224 MGATW
+224 
-229 ADINLDGRMDVL
+229 
-241 YWKNEA
+241 
-247 INQGYVYVP
+247 
-256 YVKMLCADGTFV
+256 
-268 DQPLEVVT
+268 
-276 DMDELQ
+276 
-282 GAMDATGGNGTFSV
+282 
-296 SNNSS
+296 
-301 FSGFCSGKGVSFP
+301 
-314 VGPMNVV
+314 V

-354 RKVRAGDV
+354 KKLRFGDV

-380 KLNTGQGFKDVSLL
+380 KLNTGQGFQDMSLL
-394 SNNNLRDVYML
+394 SNRSLRDVYML

-435 GTFKRTV
+435 GKFKRIV
-442 RSFEELVNWEAPY
+442 RSFEKSVYWEAPY

-483 VEKVALTSG
+483 VEKVTLTSG
-492 VRSFNKFF
+492 VKLPQGYS
-500 LLDVDGDGKIDMPG
+500 LLDMDGDGKIDVPCERG
-514 QADSKEFGIFHCK
+514 YQEYGIFHCK
-527 VEKANTPPARMQAP
+527 VEKANTPPNKMQAP
-541 KLLLDKSTGLLRA
+541 KLLLDKSTGMLRA

-570 YEFEITSPSGE
+570 YEFEITSPNGE

-613 GSGMKGK
+613 GCGMKGK

-628 GILAVPSVALIC
+628 GILAVPSVALSC
-640 PYNASTGDTVF
+640 HHNASTGDTIF
-651 VHELSG
+651 VRELGG
-657 MKCEMK
+657 MECEMK
-663 GLPDGRLVTDKDGR
+663 AMPDGRLVTAKDGR

-683 SHGTKK
+683 LHGTKK
-689 IELAAQNGMT
+689 IEFTAKDGIT
-699 ISRRIELQPVR
+699 ISRQIEVQPVR
-710 VESTYLNYSA
+710 VESA
-720 KRFGLPSD
+720 VGKFGIMNTPN
-728 LGFCFDF
+728 FCFDF
-735 AQLGALQAMA
+735 AQLGTLQALT
-745 GSGYYKWNGHKY
+745 SDGYYKWNGYKY

-765 SDGAPAQFVFD
+765 SDDVYYTFVYD

-781 LPDPAE
+781 LPDPAHA
-787 DNLYLGQYSLKVAV
+787 DGYQNYTLKVAV

-807 FLKSTVSGEFSG
+807 FLKSSVSCELPG
-819 SGNIYSY
+819 SGY
-826 MDINNDGLMER
+826 MYDDRVDINNDGLMESSFR
-837 FYRGYDG
+837 DNNGFYRI
-844 NHYFYRTDMN
+844 DMN
-854 EGLVKTDYMDLG
+854 ECLVKTDYMDLG
-866 DQSKN
+866 DQSKI
-871 IDFCLDV
+871 IDLYLKA

-886 RLDILGNTKGE
+886 RLDIPSRVKVGNDYYEG
-897 DGYPYWA
+897 
-904 ILFNEGNGRWTVKHI
+904 ILYNEGNGRWTFKPVSSCRSDMY
-919 LQTNEPLAD
+919 T
-928 IVVYDVD
+928 YDVD
-935 GDGYVDIVR
+935 GDGYVDLVLNNNGLSYYCKVLR
-944 NYWTRKAVSRNRGNR
+944 NLGNR
-959 EFADWEELDG
+959 EFAELEDLDG

-983 LQLSDDGRSVIV
+983 LQQFKDGSIIV
-995 SNHGSPVQVP
+995 SNHGSPVLVP
-1005 MNFDLFRSD
+1005 FTRYDLYGSD
-1014 FADINNDGVPDYIDI
+1014 FVDINNDGVPDCSFN
-1029 GGSVIMRIANNNT
+1029 GALMRIANNNT

-1047 TTLIATQT
+1047 TTLIAAQT

-1090 DAYIWSPLNAT
+1090 GAYIWSPLNAT
-1101 SNQARMSLVP
+1101 NDKARMSLVR
-1111 GIPTYYRQA
+1111 GIPTYYRQT

-1125 PISRFQAGKTYEICV
+1125 PINRFQAGKTYEICV

-1200 SKAGYIKW
+1200 SKNGYIKW

-1250 QTLVVDMPECM
+1250 QTLVLDMPECM
-1261 RNVGAKVSVTS
+1261 RNEGAKVSVAS
-1272 DEAKVAYDANS
+1272 DEAKVAYDANT
-1283 NKAVVTLPEQDGD
+1283 NKAVVTLPEQDGN

-1302 YADDVWQK
+1302 YADEVWQK

-1319 VVGQNWTP
+1319 VVGKNWTP

-1398 MTLSTIYGVET
+1398 ITLSTTYGVET
-1409 LSSTVHATMHVLA
+1409 LPSKVHATMHVLA
-1422 NRGLGNDINIRWTPY
+1422 NHGLGNDINIRWTPY

-1457 LVDRLSGYARSYV
+1457 IVDRLSGYARSYV

-1492 GKAKAKT
+1492 AKAKAKT

-1581 GTKGGEVVVQAK
+1581 GTTGGEVIVQAK

-1618 ANADGVKISAMLGG
+1618 TNADGVKISAMLGG
-1632 VRLTGITNP
+1632 VMLTGITNP
-1641 TDVIVTTANGTVVY
+1641 TDVLVTTANGTVVY

-1661 DHRIALSNGLYIVR
+1661 DHHIALGNGLYIVR
-1675 AGNRVGKVM
+1675 AGNRVCKVM

>member
-1 MCFPLGAATAILHE
+1 
-15 GGISVQASG
+15 
-24 RLWAITVI
+24 
-32 FPEKEWLFQQ
+32 
-42 KVSMRKLT
+42 
-50 SVILTNNVQWSTF
+50 
-63 RLPIWFRS
+63 
-71 VNFAILMMLHDTCRA
+71 
-86 MMKRL
+86 
-91 TLQYI
+91 
-96 IYMKRKTNL
+96 
-105 LIAACMALSPALMG
+105 
-119 TEAAAQTFE
+119 
-128 KLFEWA
+128 
-134 PDYYADIND
+134 
-143 DGKQEYFLYGKW
+143 
-155 RTLAGE
+155 
-161 ELCSLPDGMGVNAMV
+161 
-176 CSMFYITANPV
+176 
-187 PGFASAA
+187 
-194 NNYYKTGGDV
+194 
-204 FYMKDG
+204 
-210 KYVITKAYEGDDAL
+210 
-224 MGATW
+224 
-229 ADINLDGRMDVL
+229 
-241 YWKNEA
+241 
-247 INQGYVYVP
+247 
-256 YVKMLCADGTFV
+256 
-268 DQPLEVVT
+268 
-276 DMDELQ
+276 
-282 GAMDATGGNGTFSV
+282 
-296 SNNSS
+296 
-301 FSGFCSGKGVSFP
+301 
-314 VGPMNVV
+314 
-321 DLNQDGYPDFIDEKG
+321 
-336 FSYLSLGDG
+336 
-345 RYYLASIAA
+345 
-354 RKVRAGDV
+354 
-362 NGDGLTDL
+362 
-370 LVYDGNELKL
+370 
-380 KLNTGQGFKDVSLL
+380 
-394 SNNNLRDVYML
+394 
-405 DCDGDGHLDI
+405 
-415 LAAVTAEDASFLAFF
+415 
-430 RNQGN
+430 
-435 GTFKRTV
+435 
-442 RSFEELVNWEAPY
+442 
-455 FINNNG
+455 
-461 LPSMVS
+461 MVS

-483 VEKVALTSG
+483 VEKVTLTSG
-492 VRSFNKFF
+492 VKLPQGYS
-500 LLDVDGDGKIDMPG
+500 LLDMDGDGKIDVPCEREY
-514 QADSKEFGIFHCK
+514 QEYGIFHCK
-527 VEKANTPPARMQAP
+527 VEKANTPPNKMQAP
-541 KLLLDKSTGLLRA
+541 KLLLDKSTGMLRA

-570 YEFEITSPSGE
+570 YEFEITSPNGE

-613 GSGMKGK
+613 GCGMKGK

-628 GILAVPSVALIC
+628 GILAVPSVALSC
-640 PYNASTGDTVF
+640 HHNASTGDTIF
-651 VHELSG
+651 VRELGG
-657 MKCEMK
+657 MECEMK
-663 GLPDGRLVTDKDGR
+663 AMPDGRLVTAKDGR
-677 KGFVFA
+677 KGFLFA

-689 IELAAQNGMT
+689 IEFTAKDGIT
-699 ISRRIELQPVR
+699 ISRQIEVQPVR
-710 VESTYLNYSA
+710 VESDT
-720 KRFGLPSD
+720 FGLS
-728 LGFCFDF
+728 GYWTTFFDF
-735 AQLGALQAMA
+735 AQLGTLQALT
-745 GSGYYKWNGHKY
+745 SDGYYKWNDYKY

-765 SDGAPAQFVFD
+765 SDNVYYTFVYD

-781 LPDPAE
+781 LPDPAHA
-787 DNLYLGQYSLKVAV
+787 DGYQNYTLKVAV

-807 FLKSTVSGEFSG
+807 FLKSSVSCELPG
-819 SGNIYSY
+819 SGY
-826 MDINNDGLMER
+826 MYDDRVDINNDGLMECSFR
-837 FYRGYDG
+837 DNNGLYRI
-844 NHYFYRTDMN
+844 DMN
-854 EGLVKTDYMDLG
+854 ECLVKTDYMDLG
-866 DQSKN
+866 DQSKI
-871 IDFCLDV
+871 IDLYLKA

-886 RLDILGNTKGE
+886 RLDIPSRVKVGNDEYNG
-897 DGYPYWA
+897 
-904 ILFNEGNGRWTVKHI
+904 ILYNEGNGRWTFKPVSSCRSDMY
-919 LQTNEPLAD
+919 T
-928 IVVYDVD
+928 YDVD
-935 GDGYVDIVR
+935 GDGYVDLVLNNNGLSYYSKVLR
-944 NYWTRKAVSRNRGNR
+944 NLGNR
-959 EFADWEELDG
+959 EFAELEDLDG
-969 YLLKMDI
+969 YLLEMDI

-983 LQLSDDGRSVIV
+983 LQQFKDGSIIV
-995 SNHGSPVQVP
+995 SNHGSPILVP
-1005 MNFDLFRSD
+1005 FTRYDLYGSD
-1014 FADINNDGVPDYIDI
+1014 FVDINNDGVPDCSFN
-1029 GGSVIMRIANNNT
+1029 GALMRIANNNT

-1047 TTLIATQT
+1047 TTLIAAQT

-1076 RYNISIKEKGATGD
+1076 RYNISIKEKDATGD
-1090 DAYIWSPLNAT
+1090 GAYIWSPLNA
-1101 SNQARMSLVP
+1101 NNDKARMSLVP

-1200 SKAGYIKW
+1200 SKNGYIKW

-1250 QTLVVDMPECM
+1250 QTLVLDMPECM
-1261 RNVGAKVSVTS
+1261 RNEGAKVSVTS

-1283 NKAVVTLPEQDGD
+1283 NKAVVTLPEQDGN
-1296 CQLTIT
+1296 CKLTIT
-1302 YADDVWQK
+1302 YADEVWQK

-1319 VVGQNWTP
+1319 VVGKNWTP

-1398 MTLSTIYGVET
+1398 MTLSTTYGVET
-1409 LSSTVHATMHVLA
+1409 LPSTVHATMHVLA
-1422 NRGLGNDINIRWTPY
+1422 NHGLGNDINIRWTPY

-1457 LVDRLSGYARSYV
+1457 IVDRLSGYARSYV

-1492 GKAKAKT
+1492 AKAKAKT

-1511 SADAYSVN
+1511 SADAYSIN

-1532 ATFTQERLTLHLLA
+1532 AMFTQERLTLHLLA

-1569 NLSDDG
+1569 SLSDDG

-1581 GTKGGEVVVQAK
+1581 GTTGGEVIVQAK

-1618 ANADGVKISAMLGG
+1618 TNADGVKISAMLGG
-1632 VRLTGITNP
+1632 VMLTGITNP
-1641 TDVIVTTANGTVVY
+1641 TDVLVTTVNGTVVY

-1661 DHRIALSNGLYIVR
+1661 DHHIVLGNGLYIVR
-1675 AGNRVGKVM
+1675 AGNRVCKVM

>member
-1 MCFPLGAATAILHE
+1 
-15 GGISVQASG
+15 
-24 RLWAITVI
+24 
-32 FPEKEWLFQQ
+32 
-42 KVSMRKLT
+42 
-50 SVILTNNVQWSTF
+50 
-63 RLPIWFRS
+63 
-71 VNFAILMMLHDTCRA
+71 
-86 MMKRL
+86 
-91 TLQYI
+91 
-96 IYMKRKTNL
+96 
-105 LIAACMALSPALMG
+105 
-119 TEAAAQTFE
+119 
-128 KLFEWA
+128 
-134 PDYYADIND
+134 
-143 DGKQEYFLYGKW
+143 
-155 RTLAGE
+155 
-161 ELCSLPDGMGVNAMV
+161 
-176 CSMFYITANPV
+176 
-187 PGFASAA
+187 
-194 NNYYKTGGDV
+194 
-204 FYMKDG
+204 
-210 KYVITKAYEGDDAL
+210 
-224 MGATW
+224 
-229 ADINLDGRMDVL
+229 
-241 YWKNEA
+241 
-247 INQGYVYVP
+247 
-256 YVKMLCADGTFV
+256 
-268 DQPLEVVT
+268 
-276 DMDELQ
+276 
-282 GAMDATGGNGTFSV
+282 
-296 SNNSS
+296 
-301 FSGFCSGKGVSFP
+301 
-314 VGPMNVV
+314 
-321 DLNQDGYPDFIDEKG
+321 
-336 FSYLSLGDG
+336 
-345 RYYLASIAA
+345 
-354 RKVRAGDV
+354 
-362 NGDGLTDL
+362 
-370 LVYDGNELKL
+370 
-380 KLNTGQGFKDVSLL
+380 
-394 SNNNLRDVYML
+394 
-405 DCDGDGHLDI
+405 
-415 LAAVTAEDASFLAFF
+415 
-430 RNQGN
+430 
-435 GTFKRTV
+435 
-442 RSFEELVNWEAPY
+442 
-455 FINNNG
+455 
-461 LPSMVS
+461 MVS

-483 VEKVALTSG
+483 VEKVTLTSG
-492 VRSFNKFF
+492 VKLPQGYS
-500 LLDVDGDGKIDMPG
+500 LLDMDGDGKIDVPCEREY
-514 QADSKEFGIFHCK
+514 QEYGIFHCK
-527 VEKANTPPARMQAP
+527 VEKANTPPNKMQAP
-541 KLLLDKSTGLLRA
+541 KLLLDKSTGMLRA

-570 YEFEITSPSGE
+570 YEFEITSPNGE

-613 GSGMKGK
+613 GCGMKGK

-628 GILAVPSVALIC
+628 GILAVPSVALSC
-640 PYNASTGDTVF
+640 HHNASTGDTIF
-651 VHELSG
+651 VRELGG
-657 MKCEMK
+657 MECEMK
-663 GLPDGRLVTDKDGR
+663 AMPDGRLVTAKDGR
-677 KGFVFA
+677 KGFLFA
-683 SHGTKK
+683 LHGTKK
-689 IELAAQNGMT
+689 IEFTAKDGIT
-699 ISRRIELQPVR
+699 ISRQIEVQPVR
-710 VESTYLNYSA
+710 VESDT
-720 KRFGLPSD
+720 FGLS
-728 LGFCFDF
+728 GYWTTFFDF
-735 AQLGALQAMA
+735 AQLGTLQALT
-745 GSGYYKWNGHKY
+745 SDGYYKWNDYKY

-765 SDGAPAQFVFD
+765 SDNVYYTFVYD

-781 LPDPAE
+781 LPDPAHA
-787 DNLYLGQYSLKVAV
+787 DGYQNYTLKVAV

-807 FLKSTVSGEFSG
+807 FLKSSVSCELPG
-819 SGNIYSY
+819 SGY
-826 MDINNDGLMER
+826 MYDDRVDINNDGLMECSFR
-837 FYRGYDG
+837 DNNGLYRI
-844 NHYFYRTDMN
+844 DMN
-854 EGLVKTDYMDLG
+854 ECMVKTDYMDLG
-866 DQSKN
+866 DQSKI
-871 IDFCLDV
+871 IDLYLKA

-886 RLDILGNTKGE
+886 RLDIPSRVKVGNDYYEG
-897 DGYPYWA
+897 
-904 ILFNEGNGRWTVKHI
+904 ILYNEGNGRWTFKPVSSCRSDMY
-919 LQTNEPLAD
+919 T
-928 IVVYDVD
+928 YDVD
-935 GDGYVDIVR
+935 GDGYVDLVLNNNGLSYYSKVLR
-944 NYWTRKAVSRNRGNR
+944 NLGNC
-959 EFADWEELDG
+959 EFAELEDLDG

-983 LQLSDDGRSVIV
+983 LQQFKDGSIIV
-995 SNHGSPVQVP
+995 SNHGSPILVP
-1005 MNFDLFRSD
+1005 FTRYDLYGSD
-1014 FADINNDGVPDYIDI
+1014 FVDINNDGVPD
-1029 GGSVIMRIANNNT
+1029 GGSALMRIANNNT

-1047 TTLIATQT
+1047 TTLIAAQT

-1090 DAYIWSPLNAT
+1090 GAYIWSPLNA
-1101 SNQARMSLVP
+1101 NNDKARMSLVR

-1200 SKAGYIKW
+1200 SKNGYIKW

-1250 QTLVVDMPECM
+1250 QTLVLDMPECM
-1261 RNVGAKVSVTS
+1261 RNEGAKVSVTS

-1283 NKAVVTLPEQDGD
+1283 NKAVVTLPEQDGN
-1296 CQLTIT
+1296 CKLTIT
-1302 YADDVWQK
+1302 YADEVWQK

-1319 VVGQNWTP
+1319 VVGKNWTP

-1398 MTLSTIYGVET
+1398 MTLSTTYGVET
-1409 LSSTVHATMHVLA
+1409 LPSKVHATMHVLA
-1422 NRGLGNDINIRWTPY
+1422 NHGLGNDINIRWTPY

-1447 YAGTSPDNMQ
+1447 YAGASPDNMQ
-1457 LVDRLSGYARSYV
+1457 IVDRLSGYARSYV

-1492 GKAKAKT
+1492 AKAKAKT

-1511 SADAYSVN
+1511 SADAYNVN

-1532 ATFTQERLTLHLLA
+1532 AMFTQERLTLHLLA

-1581 GTKGGEVVVQAK
+1581 GTTGGEVIVQAK

-1618 ANADGVKISAMLGG
+1618 TNADGVKISAMLGG
-1632 VRLTGITNP
+1632 VMLTGITNP
-1641 TDVIVTTANGTVVY
+1641 TDVLVTTANGTVVY

-1661 DHRIALSNGLYIVR
+1661 DHHIVLGNGLYIVR
-1675 AGNRVGKVM
+1675 AGNRVCKVM